1 MTTEQQYIASLDIE
15 ASYNLAKQM
24 EDYRTNPVLG
34 YRPAGSKAEF
44 ETGEMLKSYMED
56 LGLSNVRKDE
66 IKVDGWE
73 FEKAVLAYADA
84 AGERQEVQ
92 LGAYQ
97 TDFVTKGAE
106 TFQVVYV
113 GKGGEKD
120 YADKDVAGKIV
131 LAEINQRDEW
141 WINFPVYQA
150 HEKGA
155 KALIA
160 VQVGGYGQV
169 DEKALNAQDIAGPP
183 EAAAFSMS
191 FEDSEKLKACLD
203 EKGEIT
209 VTLDASSRVMRD
221 VSTYNI
227 LGEIPGKCSDRMIL
241 LSAHYDSYFS
251 GFQDDNTAVALMFG
265 IAKSLLESGYQPN
278 NTIVFCAM
286 AAEEWGVIDSD
297 FDWSAGAYEQ
307 IFTAHPEW
315 VGKTLAF
322 INFELPAY
330 EFDTYTTTY
339 SAPEMFAM
347 LDYFANDYAYSPEPE
362 GCFADGVLTEGYQTY
377 TYSDDFSYYA
387 AGVPSTVN
395 GFLLQKDMETV
406 FPFYIDY
413 YHTQYDTP
421 DTYNEAVMRFNIAYY
436 GALAMYID
444 QMPAADLD
452 FTAQTARL
460 TAAMDKDVMAQ
471 AGADVEAYQAALAE
485 LDEAATAMR
494 AKVVEVNRAYE
505 AAREAGDEAA
515 MAQLRETGR
524 TLTSRNLEAF
534 RYAQKHLLG
543 LMYERPIVPHEAPQ
557 ETITLCEAIIDC
569 LKDGDPATAVD
580 EYAWTVNNV
589 LEWYAMYFSPEVIT
603 VQDDMNWGADNQ
615 DNLYWGTDINFDKA
629 DVDAATRSLYVRYDD
644 KGGDFTEE
652 IAIYEKAIETEK
664 AKLAAKVQAEA
675 EAMAGLAELLK

>member
-24 EDYRTNPVLG
+24 EAYRTNPVLG

-44 ETGEMLKSYMED
+44 ETGEMLNSYMED

-120 YADKDVAGKIV
+120 YADKDVTGKIV

-160 VQVGGYGQV
+160 VQIGGYGQV

-227 LGEIPGKCSDRMIL
+227 LGEIPGRRSDRMIL

-251 GFQDDNTAVALMFG
+251 GFQDDNTAVAMMLG
-265 IAKSLLESGYQPN
+265 IARAFIKMGYQPE
-278 NTIVFCAM
+278 NTWVFCAM
-286 AAEEWGVIDSD
+286 AAEEWGIADSKY
-297 FDWSAGAYEQ
+297 DWSTGAYAEV
-307 IFTAHPEW
+307 FNVHPEW
-315 VGKTLAF
+315 AGKVIGDF
-322 INFELPAY
+322 NFELPALSNGNLDGIRCTY
-330 EFDTYTTTY
+330 EYKDFFEDTLKTLPALSPAYPEGVLV
-339 SAPEMFAM
+339 SAPIE
-347 LDYFANDYAYSPEPE
+347 
-362 GCFADGVLTEGYQTY
+362 TW
-377 TYSDDFSYYA
+377 SDDFSVA
-387 AGVPSTVN
+387 ISGIPSMVNEFSAGSFMT
-395 GFLLQKDMETV
+395 TH
-406 FPFYIDY
+406 
-413 YHTQYDTP
+413 YHSQYDS
-421 DTYNEAVMRFNIAYY
+421 DAYYNEAAYRFHHELYGLLLMHLDRQSVAPLNFAEVFEQASASLDVLMCQKSGSRVTALLNLLGQTEEVAEEVYDRIYDINEAGVDSEQCREAENI
-436 GALAMYID
+436 LLKVFKM
-444 QMPAADLD
+444 
-452 FTAQTARL
+452 AQDKYVRL
-460 TAAMDKDVMAQ
+460 TWEDAVVFPQEAAQNNLRYLKKAIRALKRKIPDAEAAFEALYEIDNNAYAFQFSKQVYERFTDYVLDQNSDRLQWGRGRIVHHENLYDLVAQLMDKYHQ
-471 AGADVEAYQAALAE
+471 GATDFANEIAELEKVAKRQKAYLRDDIEYMLQSTEKMLLLLQAA
-485 LDEAATAMR
+485 
-494 AKVVEVNRAYE
+494 N
-505 AAREAGDEAA
+505 
-515 MAQLRETGR
+515 
-524 TLTSRNLEAF
+524 
-534 RYAQKHLLG
+534 
-543 LMYERPIVPHEAPQ
+543 ERLKNIQ
-557 ETITLCEAIIDC
+557 E
-569 LKDGDPATAVD
+569 K
-580 EYAWTVNNV
+580 N
-589 LEWYAMYFSPEVIT
+589 
-603 VQDDMNWGADNQ
+603 
-615 DNLYWGTDINFDKA
+615 
-629 DVDAATRSLYVRYDD
+629 
-644 KGGDFTEE
+644 
-652 IAIYEKAIETEK
+652 
-664 AKLAAKVQAEA
+664 
-675 EAMAGLAELLK
+675 

>member
-24 EDYRTNPVLG
+24 EAYRTNPVLG

-97 TDFVTKGAE
+97 TDFVTKGPE

-120 YADKDVAGKIV
+120 YADKDVTGKIV

-160 VQVGGYGQV
+160 VQIGGYGQV

-227 LGEIPGKCSDRMIL
+227 LGEIPGRRSDRMIL

-251 GFQDDNTAVALMFG
+251 GFQDDNTAVAMMLG
-265 IAKSLLESGYQPN
+265 IARAFIKMGYQPE
-278 NTIVFCAM
+278 NTWVFCAM
-286 AAEEWGVIDSD
+286 AAEEWGIADSKY
-297 FDWSAGAYEQ
+297 DWSTGAYAEV
-307 IFTAHPEW
+307 FNVHPEW
-315 VGKTLAF
+315 AGKVIGDF
-322 INFELPAY
+322 NFELPALSNGNLDGIRCTY
-330 EFDTYTTTY
+330 EYKDFFEDTLKALPALSPAYPEGVLV
-339 SAPEMFAM
+339 SAPIE
-347 LDYFANDYAYSPEPE
+347 
-362 GCFADGVLTEGYQTY
+362 TW
-377 TYSDDFSYYA
+377 SDDFSVA
-387 AGVPSTVN
+387 ISGIPSMVNEFSAGSFMT
-395 GFLLQKDMETV
+395 TH
-406 FPFYIDY
+406 
-413 YHTQYDTP
+413 YHSQYDS
-421 DTYNEAVMRFNIAYY
+421 DAYYNEAAYRFHHELYGLLLMHLDSQSVAPLNFAEVFEQASASLDVLMCQKSGSRVTALLNLLGQTEEVAEEVYDRIYDINEAGVDSEQCREAENI
-436 GALAMYID
+436 LLKVFKM
-444 QMPAADLD
+444 
-452 FTAQTARL
+452 AQDKYVRL
-460 TAAMDKDVMAQ
+460 TWEDAVVFPQEAAQNNLRYLKKAIRALKRKTPDAEAAFEALYEIDNNAYAFQFSKRVYERFTDYVLDQNSDRLQWGRGRIVHHENLYDLVAQLMDKYHQ
-471 AGADVEAYQAALAE
+471 GATDFSDEIVELEKVAKRQKAY
-485 LDEAATAMR
+485 
-494 AKVVEVNRAYE
+494 
-505 AAREAGDEAA
+505 
-515 MAQLRETGR
+515 LRDD
-524 TLTSRNLEAF
+524 
-534 RYAQKHLLG
+534 
-543 LMYERPIVPHEAPQ
+543 I
-557 ETITLCEAIIDC
+557 
-569 LKDGDPATAVD
+569 
-580 EYAWTVNNV
+580 EYM
-589 LEWYAMYFSPEVIT
+589 LQS
-603 VQDDMNWGADNQ
+603 
-615 DNLYWGTDINFDKA
+615 
-629 DVDAATRSLYVRYDD
+629 
-644 KGGDFTEE
+644 
-652 IAIYEKAIETEK
+652 TEK
-664 AKLAAKVQAEA
+664 
-675 EAMAGLAELLK
+675 MLLLLQVANERLKNIQEKN

>member
-24 EDYRTNPVLG
+24 EAYRTNPVLG

-120 YADKDVAGKIV
+120 YADKDVTGKIV

-160 VQVGGYGQV
+160 VQIGGYGQV

-227 LGEIPGKCSDRMIL
+227 LGEIPGRRSDRMIL

-251 GFQDDNTAVALMFG
+251 GFQDDNTAVAMMLG
-265 IAKSLLESGYQPN
+265 IARAFIKMGYQPE
-278 NTIVFCAM
+278 NTWVFCAM
-286 AAEEWGVIDSD
+286 AAEEWGIADSKY
-297 FDWSAGAYEQ
+297 DWSTGAYAEV
-307 IFTAHPEW
+307 FNVHPEW
-315 VGKTLAF
+315 AGKVIGDF
-322 INFELPAY
+322 NFELPALSNGNLDGIRCTY
-330 EFDTYTTTY
+330 EYKDFFEDTLKTLPALSPAYPEGVLV
-339 SAPEMFAM
+339 SAPIE
-347 LDYFANDYAYSPEPE
+347 
-362 GCFADGVLTEGYQTY
+362 TW
-377 TYSDDFSYYA
+377 SDDFSVA
-387 AGVPSTVN
+387 ISGIPSMVNEFSAGSFMT
-395 GFLLQKDMETV
+395 TH
-406 FPFYIDY
+406 
-413 YHTQYDTP
+413 YHSQYDS
-421 DTYNEAVMRFNIAYY
+421 DAYYNEAAYRFHHELYGLLLMHLDSQSVAPLNFAEVFEQASASLDVLMCQKSGSRVTALLNLLGQTEEVAEEVYDRIYDINEAGVDSEQCREAENI
-436 GALAMYID
+436 LLKVFKM
-444 QMPAADLD
+444 
-452 FTAQTARL
+452 AQDKYVRL
-460 TAAMDKDVMAQ
+460 TWEDAVVFPQEAAQNNLQYLKKAIRALKRKIPDAEAAFEALYEIDNNAYAFQFSKRVYERFTDYVLDQNSDRLQWGRGRIVHHENLYDLVAQLMDKYHQ
-471 AGADVEAYQAALAE
+471 GATDFSDEIVELEKVAKRQKAYLRDDIEYMLQSTEKMLLLLQAA
-485 LDEAATAMR
+485 
-494 AKVVEVNRAYE
+494 N
-505 AAREAGDEAA
+505 
-515 MAQLRETGR
+515 
-524 TLTSRNLEAF
+524 
-534 RYAQKHLLG
+534 
-543 LMYERPIVPHEAPQ
+543 ERLKNIQ
-557 ETITLCEAIIDC
+557 E
-569 LKDGDPATAVD
+569 K
-580 EYAWTVNNV
+580 N
-589 LEWYAMYFSPEVIT
+589 
-603 VQDDMNWGADNQ
+603 
-615 DNLYWGTDINFDKA
+615 
-629 DVDAATRSLYVRYDD
+629 
-644 KGGDFTEE
+644 
-652 IAIYEKAIETEK
+652 
-664 AKLAAKVQAEA
+664 
-675 EAMAGLAELLK
+675 

>member
-24 EDYRTNPVLG
+24 EAYRTNPVLG

-44 ETGEMLKSYMED
+44 ETGELLKSYMED

-120 YADKDVAGKIV
+120 YADKDVTGKIV

-160 VQVGGYGQV
+160 VQIGGYGQV

-227 LGEIPGKCSDRMIL
+227 LGEIPGRRSDRMIL

-251 GFQDDNTAVALMFG
+251 GFQDDNTAVAMMLG
-265 IAKSLLESGYQPN
+265 IARAFIKMGYQPE
-278 NTIVFCAM
+278 NTWVFCAM
-286 AAEEWGVIDSD
+286 AAEEWGIADSKY
-297 FDWSAGAYEQ
+297 DWSTGAYAEV
-307 IFTAHPEW
+307 FNVHPEW
-315 VGKTLAF
+315 AGKVIGDF
-322 INFELPAY
+322 NFELPALSNGNLDGIRCTY
-330 EFDTYTTTY
+330 EYKDFFEDTLKTLPALSPAYPEGVLV
-339 SAPEMFAM
+339 SAPIE
-347 LDYFANDYAYSPEPE
+347 
-362 GCFADGVLTEGYQTY
+362 TW
-377 TYSDDFSYYA
+377 SDDFSVA
-387 AGVPSTVN
+387 ISGIPSMVNEFSAGSFMT
-395 GFLLQKDMETV
+395 TH
-406 FPFYIDY
+406 
-413 YHTQYDTP
+413 YHSQYDS
-421 DTYNEAVMRFNIAYY
+421 DAYYNEAAYRFHHELYGLLLMHLDRQSVAPLNFAEVFEQASASLDVLMCQKSGSRVTALLNLLGQTEEVAEEVYDRIYDINEAGVDSEQCREAENI
-436 GALAMYID
+436 LLKVFKM
-444 QMPAADLD
+444 
-452 FTAQTARL
+452 AQDKYVRL
-460 TAAMDKDVMAQ
+460 TWEDAVVFPQEAAQNNLRYLKKAIRALKRKIPDAEAAFEALYEIDNNAYAFQFSKQVYERFTDYVLDQNSDRLQWGRGRIVHHENLYDLVAQLMDKYHQ
-471 AGADVEAYQAALAE
+471 GATDFANEIAELEKVAKRQKAYLRDDIEYMLQSTEKMLLLLQAA
-485 LDEAATAMR
+485 
-494 AKVVEVNRAYE
+494 N
-505 AAREAGDEAA
+505 
-515 MAQLRETGR
+515 
-524 TLTSRNLEAF
+524 
-534 RYAQKHLLG
+534 
-543 LMYERPIVPHEAPQ
+543 ERLKNIQ
-557 ETITLCEAIIDC
+557 E
-569 LKDGDPATAVD
+569 K
-580 EYAWTVNNV
+580 N
-589 LEWYAMYFSPEVIT
+589 
-603 VQDDMNWGADNQ
+603 
-615 DNLYWGTDINFDKA
+615 
-629 DVDAATRSLYVRYDD
+629 
-644 KGGDFTEE
+644 
-652 IAIYEKAIETEK
+652 
-664 AKLAAKVQAEA
+664 
-675 EAMAGLAELLK
+675 

>member
-24 EDYRTNPVLG
+24 EAYRTNPVLG

-120 YADKDVAGKIV
+120 YADKDVTGKIV

-160 VQVGGYGQV
+160 VQIGGYGQV

-227 LGEIPGKCSDRMIL
+227 LGEIPGRRSDRMIL

-251 GFQDDNTAVALMFG
+251 GFQDDNTAVAMMLG
-265 IAKSLLESGYQPN
+265 IARAFIKMGYQPE
-278 NTIVFCAM
+278 NTWVFCAM
-286 AAEEWGVIDSD
+286 AAEEWGIADSKY
-297 FDWSAGAYEQ
+297 DWSTGAYAEV
-307 IFTAHPEW
+307 FNVHPEW
-315 VGKTLAF
+315 AGKVIGDF
-322 INFELPAY
+322 NFELPALSNGNLDGIRCTY
-330 EFDTYTTTY
+330 EYKDFFEDTLKTLPALSPAYPEGVLV
-339 SAPEMFAM
+339 SAPIE
-347 LDYFANDYAYSPEPE
+347 
-362 GCFADGVLTEGYQTY
+362 TW
-377 TYSDDFSYYA
+377 SDDFSVA
-387 AGVPSTVN
+387 ISGIPSMVNEFSAGSFMT
-395 GFLLQKDMETV
+395 TH
-406 FPFYIDY
+406 
-413 YHTQYDTP
+413 YHSQYDS
-421 DTYNEAVMRFNIAYY
+421 DEYYNEAAYRFHHELYGLLLMHLDSQSVAPLNFAEVFEQASASLDVLMCQKSGSRVTALLNLLGQTEEVAEEVYDRIYDINEAGVDSEQCREAENI
-436 GALAMYID
+436 LLKVFKM
-444 QMPAADLD
+444 
-452 FTAQTARL
+452 AQDKYVRL
-460 TAAMDKDVMAQ
+460 TWEDAVVFPQEAAQNNLRYLKKAIRALKRKIPDAEAAFEALYEIDNNAYAFQFSKQVYERFTDYVLDQNSDRLQWGRGRIVHHENLYDLVAQLMDKYHQ
-471 AGADVEAYQAALAE
+471 GATDFANEIAELEKVAKRQKAYLRDDIEYMLQSTEKMLLLLQAA
-485 LDEAATAMR
+485 
-494 AKVVEVNRAYE
+494 N
-505 AAREAGDEAA
+505 
-515 MAQLRETGR
+515 
-524 TLTSRNLEAF
+524 
-534 RYAQKHLLG
+534 
-543 LMYERPIVPHEAPQ
+543 ERLKNIQ
-557 ETITLCEAIIDC
+557 E
-569 LKDGDPATAVD
+569 K
-580 EYAWTVNNV
+580 N
-589 LEWYAMYFSPEVIT
+589 
-603 VQDDMNWGADNQ
+603 
-615 DNLYWGTDINFDKA
+615 
-629 DVDAATRSLYVRYDD
+629 
-644 KGGDFTEE
+644 
-652 IAIYEKAIETEK
+652 
-664 AKLAAKVQAEA
+664 
-675 EAMAGLAELLK
+675 

>member
-24 EDYRTNPVLG
+24 EAYRTNPVLG

-44 ETGEMLKSYMED
+44 ETGEMLKSYMEE

-120 YADKDVAGKIV
+120 YADKDVTGKIV

-160 VQVGGYGQV
+160 VQIGGYGQV

-227 LGEIPGKCSDRMIL
+227 LGEIPGRRSDRMIL

-251 GFQDDNTAVALMFG
+251 GFQDDNTAVAMMLG
-265 IAKSLLESGYQPN
+265 IARAFIKMGYQPE
-278 NTIVFCAM
+278 NTWVFCAM
-286 AAEEWGVIDSD
+286 AAEEWGIADSKY
-297 FDWSAGAYEQ
+297 DWSTGAYAEV
-307 IFTAHPEW
+307 FNVHPEW
-315 VGKTLAF
+315 AGKVIGDF
-322 INFELPAY
+322 NFELPALSNGNLDGIRCTY
-330 EFDTYTTTY
+330 EYKDFFEDTLKTLPALSPAYPEGVLV
-339 SAPEMFAM
+339 SAPIE
-347 LDYFANDYAYSPEPE
+347 
-362 GCFADGVLTEGYQTY
+362 TW
-377 TYSDDFSYYA
+377 SDDFSVA
-387 AGVPSTVN
+387 ISGIPSMVNEFSAGSFMT
-395 GFLLQKDMETV
+395 TH
-406 FPFYIDY
+406 
-413 YHTQYDTP
+413 YHSQYDS
-421 DTYNEAVMRFNIAYY
+421 DAYYNEAAYRFHHELYGLLLMHLDRQSVAPLNFAEVFEQASASLDVLMCQKSGSRVTALLNLLGQTEEVAEEVYDRIYDINEAGVDSEQCREAENI
-436 GALAMYID
+436 LLKVFKM
-444 QMPAADLD
+444 
-452 FTAQTARL
+452 AQDKYVRL
-460 TAAMDKDVMAQ
+460 TWEDAVVFPQEAAQNNLRYLKKAIRALKRKIPDAEAAFEALYEIDNNAYAFQFSKQVYERFTDYVLDQNSDRLQWGRGRIVHHENLYDLVAQLMDKYHQ
-471 AGADVEAYQAALAE
+471 GATDFANEIAELEKVAKRQKAYLRDDIEYMLQSTEKMLLLLQAA
-485 LDEAATAMR
+485 
-494 AKVVEVNRAYE
+494 N
-505 AAREAGDEAA
+505 
-515 MAQLRETGR
+515 
-524 TLTSRNLEAF
+524 
-534 RYAQKHLLG
+534 
-543 LMYERPIVPHEAPQ
+543 ERLKNIQ
-557 ETITLCEAIIDC
+557 E
-569 LKDGDPATAVD
+569 K
-580 EYAWTVNNV
+580 N
-589 LEWYAMYFSPEVIT
+589 
-603 VQDDMNWGADNQ
+603 
-615 DNLYWGTDINFDKA
+615 
-629 DVDAATRSLYVRYDD
+629 
-644 KGGDFTEE
+644 
-652 IAIYEKAIETEK
+652 
-664 AKLAAKVQAEA
+664 
-675 EAMAGLAELLK
+675 

>member
-24 EDYRTNPVLG
+24 EAYRTNPVLG

-120 YADKDVAGKIV
+120 YADKDVTGKIV

-160 VQVGGYGQV
+160 VQIGGYGQV
-169 DEKALNAQDIAGPP
+169 DEKALNAQDIVGPP

-191 FEDSEKLKACLD
+191 FEDSEKLKTCLD

-227 LGEIPGKCSDRMIL
+227 LGEIPGRRSDRMIL

-251 GFQDDNTAVALMFG
+251 GFQDDNTAVAMMLG
-265 IAKSLLESGYQPN
+265 IARAFIKMGYQPE
-278 NTIVFCAM
+278 NTWVFCAM
-286 AAEEWGVIDSD
+286 AAEEWGIADSKY
-297 FDWSAGAYEQ
+297 DWSTGAYAEV
-307 IFTAHPEW
+307 FNVHPEW
-315 VGKTLAF
+315 AGKVIGDF
-322 INFELPAY
+322 NFELPALSNGNLDGIRCTY
-330 EFDTYTTTY
+330 EYKDFFEDTLKTLPALSPAYPEGVLV
-339 SAPEMFAM
+339 SAPIE
-347 LDYFANDYAYSPEPE
+347 
-362 GCFADGVLTEGYQTY
+362 TW
-377 TYSDDFSYYA
+377 SDDFSVA
-387 AGVPSTVN
+387 ISGIPSMVNEFSAGSFMT
-395 GFLLQKDMETV
+395 TH
-406 FPFYIDY
+406 
-413 YHTQYDTP
+413 YHSQYDS
-421 DTYNEAVMRFNIAYY
+421 DAYYNEAAYRFHHELYGLLLMHLDSQSVAPLNFAEVFEQASASLDVLMCQKSGSRVTALLNLLGQTEEVAEEVYDRIYDINEAGVDSEQCREAENI
-436 GALAMYID
+436 LLKIFKM
-444 QMPAADLD
+444 
-452 FTAQTARL
+452 AQDKYVRL
-460 TAAMDKDVMAQ
+460 TWEDAVVFPQEAAQNNLRYLKKAIRALKRKTPDAEAAFEALYEIDNNAYAFQFSKQVYERFTDYVLDQNSDRLQWGRGRIVHHENLYDLVAQLMDKYHQ
-471 AGADVEAYQAALAE
+471 GATDFANEIAELEKVAKRQKAYLRDDIEYMLQSTEKMLLLLQAA
-485 LDEAATAMR
+485 
-494 AKVVEVNRAYE
+494 N
-505 AAREAGDEAA
+505 
-515 MAQLRETGR
+515 
-524 TLTSRNLEAF
+524 
-534 RYAQKHLLG
+534 
-543 LMYERPIVPHEAPQ
+543 ERLKNIQ
-557 ETITLCEAIIDC
+557 E
-569 LKDGDPATAVD
+569 K
-580 EYAWTVNNV
+580 N
-589 LEWYAMYFSPEVIT
+589 
-603 VQDDMNWGADNQ
+603 
-615 DNLYWGTDINFDKA
+615 
-629 DVDAATRSLYVRYDD
+629 
-644 KGGDFTEE
+644 
-652 IAIYEKAIETEK
+652 
-664 AKLAAKVQAEA
+664 
-675 EAMAGLAELLK
+675 

>member
-1 MTTEQQYIASLDIE
+1 MTTEQQYIASLDIK

-24 EDYRTNPVLG
+24 EAYRTNPVLG

-120 YADKDVAGKIV
+120 YADKDVTGKIV

-160 VQVGGYGQV
+160 VQIGGYGQV

-191 FEDSEKLKACLD
+191 LEDSEKLKACLD

-227 LGEIPGKCSDRMIL
+227 LGEIQGRRSDRMIL

-251 GFQDDNTAVALMFG
+251 GFQDDNTAVAMMLG
-265 IAKSLLESGYQPN
+265 IARAFIKMGYQPE
-278 NTIVFCAM
+278 NTWVFCAM
-286 AAEEWGVIDSD
+286 AAEEWGIADSKY
-297 FDWSAGAYEQ
+297 DWSTGAYAEV
-307 IFTAHPEW
+307 FNVHPEW
-315 VGKTLAF
+315 ASKVIGDF
-322 INFELPAY
+322 NFELPALSNGNLDGIRCTY
-330 EFDTYTTTY
+330 EYKDFFEDTLKTLPALSPAYPEGVLV
-339 SAPEMFAM
+339 SAPIE
-347 LDYFANDYAYSPEPE
+347 
-362 GCFADGVLTEGYQTY
+362 TW
-377 TYSDDFSYYA
+377 SDDFSVA
-387 AGVPSTVN
+387 ISGIPSMVNEFSAGSFMT
-395 GFLLQKDMETV
+395 TH
-406 FPFYIDY
+406 
-413 YHTQYDTP
+413 YHSQYDS
-421 DTYNEAVMRFNIAYY
+421 DAYYNEAAYRFHHELYGLLLMHLDRQSVAPLNFAEVFEQASASLDVLMCQKSGSRVTALLNLLGQTEEVAEEVYDRIYDINEAGVDSEQCREAENI
-436 GALAMYID
+436 LLKVFKM
-444 QMPAADLD
+444 
-452 FTAQTARL
+452 AQDKYVRL
-460 TAAMDKDVMAQ
+460 TWEDAVVFPQEAAQNNLRYLKKAIRALKRKTPDAEAAFEALYEIDNNAYAFQFSKQVYERFTDYVLNQNSDRLQWGRGRIVHHENLYDLVAQLMDKYHQ
-471 AGADVEAYQAALAE
+471 GATDFSDEIVELEKVAKRQKAYLRDDIEYMLQSTEKMLLLLQAA
-485 LDEAATAMR
+485 
-494 AKVVEVNRAYE
+494 N
-505 AAREAGDEAA
+505 
-515 MAQLRETGR
+515 
-524 TLTSRNLEAF
+524 
-534 RYAQKHLLG
+534 
-543 LMYERPIVPHEAPQ
+543 ERLKNIQ
-557 ETITLCEAIIDC
+557 E
-569 LKDGDPATAVD
+569 K
-580 EYAWTVNNV
+580 N
-589 LEWYAMYFSPEVIT
+589 
-603 VQDDMNWGADNQ
+603 
-615 DNLYWGTDINFDKA
+615 
-629 DVDAATRSLYVRYDD
+629 
-644 KGGDFTEE
+644 
-652 IAIYEKAIETEK
+652 
-664 AKLAAKVQAEA
+664 
-675 EAMAGLAELLK
+675 

>member
-24 EDYRTNPVLG
+24 EAYRTNPVLG

-120 YADKDVAGKIV
+120 YADKDVTGKIV

-160 VQVGGYGQV
+160 VQIGGYGQV

-227 LGEIPGKCSDRMIL
+227 LGEIPGRRSDRMIL

-251 GFQDDNTAVALMFG
+251 GFQDDNTAVAMMLG
-265 IAKSLLESGYQPN
+265 IARAFIKMGYQPE
-278 NTIVFCAM
+278 NTWVFCAM
-286 AAEEWGVIDSD
+286 AAEEWGIADSKY
-297 FDWSAGAYEQ
+297 DWSTGAYAEV
-307 IFTAHPEW
+307 FNVHPEW
-315 VGKTLAF
+315 AGKVIGDF
-322 INFELPAY
+322 NFELPALSNGNLDGIRCTY
-330 EFDTYTTTY
+330 EYKDFFEDTLKTLPALSPAYPEGVLV
-339 SAPEMFAM
+339 SAPIE
-347 LDYFANDYAYSPEPE
+347 
-362 GCFADGVLTEGYQTY
+362 TW
-377 TYSDDFSYYA
+377 SDDFSVA
-387 AGVPSTVN
+387 ISGIPSMVNEFSAGSFMT
-395 GFLLQKDMETV
+395 TH
-406 FPFYIDY
+406 
-413 YHTQYDTP
+413 YHSQYDS
-421 DTYNEAVMRFNIAYY
+421 DAYYNEAAYRFHHELYGLLLMHLDSQSVAPLNFAEVFEQASASLDVLMCQKSGSRVTALLNLLGQTEEVAEEVYDRIYDINEAGVDSEQCREAENI
-436 GALAMYID
+436 LLKVFKM
-444 QMPAADLD
+444 
-452 FTAQTARL
+452 AQDKYVRL
-460 TAAMDKDVMAQ
+460 TWEDAVVFPQEVAQNNLRYLKKAIRALKRKIPDAEAAFEALYEIDNNAYAFQFSKQVYERFTDYVLDQNSDRLQWGRGRIVHHENLYDLVAQLMDKYHQ
-471 AGADVEAYQAALAE
+471 GATDFANEIAELEKVAKRQKAYLRDDIEYMLQSTEKMLLLLQAA
-485 LDEAATAMR
+485 
-494 AKVVEVNRAYE
+494 N
-505 AAREAGDEAA
+505 
-515 MAQLRETGR
+515 
-524 TLTSRNLEAF
+524 
-534 RYAQKHLLG
+534 
-543 LMYERPIVPHEAPQ
+543 ERLKNIQ
-557 ETITLCEAIIDC
+557 E
-569 LKDGDPATAVD
+569 K
-580 EYAWTVNNV
+580 N
-589 LEWYAMYFSPEVIT
+589 
-603 VQDDMNWGADNQ
+603 
-615 DNLYWGTDINFDKA
+615 
-629 DVDAATRSLYVRYDD
+629 
-644 KGGDFTEE
+644 
-652 IAIYEKAIETEK
+652 
-664 AKLAAKVQAEA
+664 
-675 EAMAGLAELLK
+675 

>member
-24 EDYRTNPVLG
+24 EAYRTNPVLG

-120 YADKDVAGKIV
+120 YADKDVTGKIV

-160 VQVGGYGQV
+160 VQIGGYGQV

-191 FEDSEKLKACLD
+191 FEDSEKLKTCLD

-227 LGEIPGKCSDRMIL
+227 LGEIPGRRSDRMIL

-251 GFQDDNTAVALMFG
+251 GFQDDNTAVAMMLG
-265 IAKSLLESGYQPN
+265 IARAFIKMGYQPE
-278 NTIVFCAM
+278 NTWVFCAM
-286 AAEEWGVIDSD
+286 AAEEWGIADSKY
-297 FDWSAGAYEQ
+297 DWSTGAYAEV
-307 IFTAHPEW
+307 FNVHPEW
-315 VGKTLAF
+315 AGKVIGDF
-322 INFELPAY
+322 NFELPALSNGNLDGIRCTY
-330 EFDTYTTTY
+330 EYKDFFEDTLKTLPALSPAYPEGVLV
-339 SAPEMFAM
+339 SAPIE
-347 LDYFANDYAYSPEPE
+347 
-362 GCFADGVLTEGYQTY
+362 TW
-377 TYSDDFSYYA
+377 SDDFSVA
-387 AGVPSTVN
+387 ISGIPSMVNEFSAGSFMT
-395 GFLLQKDMETV
+395 TH
-406 FPFYIDY
+406 
-413 YHTQYDTP
+413 YHSQYDS
-421 DTYNEAVMRFNIAYY
+421 DAYYNEAAYRFHHELYGLLLIHLDRQSVAPLNFAEVFEQASASLDVLMCQKSGSRVTALLNLLGQTEEVAEEVYDRIYDINEAGVDSEQCREAENI
-436 GALAMYID
+436 LLKIFKM
-444 QMPAADLD
+444 
-452 FTAQTARL
+452 AQDKYVRL
-460 TAAMDKDVMAQ
+460 TWEDAVVFPQEAAQNNLRYLKKAIRALKRKTPDAEAAFEALYEIDNNAYAFQFSKQVYERFTDYVLDQNSDRLQWGRGRIVHHENLYDLVAQLMDKYHQ
-471 AGADVEAYQAALAE
+471 GATDFANEIAELEKVAKRQKAFLRDDIEYMLQSTEKMLLLLQAA
-485 LDEAATAMR
+485 
-494 AKVVEVNRAYE
+494 N
-505 AAREAGDEAA
+505 
-515 MAQLRETGR
+515 
-524 TLTSRNLEAF
+524 
-534 RYAQKHLLG
+534 
-543 LMYERPIVPHEAPQ
+543 ERLKNIQ
-557 ETITLCEAIIDC
+557 E
-569 LKDGDPATAVD
+569 K
-580 EYAWTVNNV
+580 N
-589 LEWYAMYFSPEVIT
+589 
-603 VQDDMNWGADNQ
+603 
-615 DNLYWGTDINFDKA
+615 
-629 DVDAATRSLYVRYDD
+629 
-644 KGGDFTEE
+644 
-652 IAIYEKAIETEK
+652 
-664 AKLAAKVQAEA
+664 
-675 EAMAGLAELLK
+675 

>member
-24 EDYRTNPVLG
+24 EAYRTNPVLG

-120 YADKDVAGKIV
+120 YADKDVTGKIV

-160 VQVGGYGQV
+160 VQIGGYGQV

-227 LGEIPGKCSDRMIL
+227 LGEIPGRRSDRMIL

-251 GFQDDNTAVALMFG
+251 GFQDDNTAVAMMLG
-265 IAKSLLESGYQPN
+265 IARAFIKMGYQPE
-278 NTIVFCAM
+278 NTWVFCAM
-286 AAEEWGVIDSD
+286 AAEEWGIADSKY
-297 FDWSAGAYEQ
+297 DWSTGAYAEV
-307 IFTAHPEW
+307 FNVHPEW
-315 VGKTLAF
+315 AGKVIGDF
-322 INFELPAY
+322 NFELPALSNGNLDGIRCTY
-330 EFDTYTTTY
+330 EYKDFFEDTLKTLPALSPAYPEGVLV
-339 SAPEMFAM
+339 SAPIE
-347 LDYFANDYAYSPEPE
+347 
-362 GCFADGVLTEGYQTY
+362 TW
-377 TYSDDFSYYA
+377 SDDFSVA
-387 AGVPSTVN
+387 ISGIPSMVNEFSAGSFMT
-395 GFLLQKDMETV
+395 TH
-406 FPFYIDY
+406 
-413 YHTQYDTP
+413 YHSQYDS
-421 DTYNEAVMRFNIAYY
+421 DAYYNEAAYRFHHELYGLLLMHLDRQSVVPLNFAEVFEQASASLDVLMCQKSGSRVTALLNLLGQTEEVAEEVYDRIYDINEAGVDSEQCREAENI
-436 GALAMYID
+436 LLKVFKM
-444 QMPAADLD
+444 
-452 FTAQTARL
+452 AQDKYVRL
-460 TAAMDKDVMAQ
+460 TWEDAVVFPQEAAQNNLRYLKKAIRALKRKIPDAEAAFEALYEIDNNAYAFQFSKQVYERFTDYVLDQNSDRLQWGRGRIVHHENLYDLVAQLMDKYHQ
-471 AGADVEAYQAALAE
+471 GATDFANEIAELEKVAKRQKAYLRDDIEYMLQSTEKMLLLLQAA
-485 LDEAATAMR
+485 
-494 AKVVEVNRAYE
+494 N
-505 AAREAGDEAA
+505 
-515 MAQLRETGR
+515 
-524 TLTSRNLEAF
+524 
-534 RYAQKHLLG
+534 
-543 LMYERPIVPHEAPQ
+543 ERLKNIQ
-557 ETITLCEAIIDC
+557 E
-569 LKDGDPATAVD
+569 K
-580 EYAWTVNNV
+580 N
-589 LEWYAMYFSPEVIT
+589 
-603 VQDDMNWGADNQ
+603 
-615 DNLYWGTDINFDKA
+615 
-629 DVDAATRSLYVRYDD
+629 
-644 KGGDFTEE
+644 
-652 IAIYEKAIETEK
+652 
-664 AKLAAKVQAEA
+664 
-675 EAMAGLAELLK
+675 

>member
-24 EDYRTNPVLG
+24 EAYRTNPVLG

-120 YADKDVAGKIV
+120 YADKDVTGKIV

-160 VQVGGYGQV
+160 VQIGGYGQV

-227 LGEIPGKCSDRMIL
+227 LGEIPGRRSDRMIL

-251 GFQDDNTAVALMFG
+251 GFQDDNTAVAMMLG
-265 IAKSLLESGYQPN
+265 IARAFIKMGYQPE
-278 NTIVFCAM
+278 NTWVFCAM
-286 AAEEWGVIDSD
+286 AAEEWGIADSKY
-297 FDWSAGAYEQ
+297 DWSTGAYAEV
-307 IFTAHPEW
+307 FNVHPEW
-315 VGKTLAF
+315 AGKVIGDF
-322 INFELPAY
+322 NFELPALSNGNLDGIRCTY
-330 EFDTYTTTY
+330 EYKDFFEDTLKALPALSPAYPEGVLV
-339 SAPEMFAM
+339 SAPIE
-347 LDYFANDYAYSPEPE
+347 
-362 GCFADGVLTEGYQTY
+362 TW
-377 TYSDDFSYYA
+377 SDDFSVA
-387 AGVPSTVN
+387 ISGIPSMVNEFSAGSFMT
-395 GFLLQKDMETV
+395 TH
-406 FPFYIDY
+406 
-413 YHTQYDTP
+413 YHSQYDS
-421 DTYNEAVMRFNIAYY
+421 DAYYNEAAYRFHHELYGLLLMHLDRQSVAPLNFAEVFEQASASLDVLMCQKSGSRVTALLNLLGQTEEVAEEVYDRIYDINEAGVDSEQCREAENILLKVFK
-436 GALAMYID
+436 LAQDKYV
-444 QMPAADLD
+444 
-452 FTAQTARL
+452 RL
-460 TAAMDKDVMAQ
+460 TWEDAVVFPQEAAQNNLRYLKKAIRALKRKIPDAEAAFEALYEIDNNAYAFQFSKQVYERFTDYVLDQNSDRLQWGRGRIVHHENLYDLVAQLMDKYHQ
-471 AGADVEAYQAALAE
+471 GATDFSDEIVELEKVAKRQKAYLRDDIEYMLQSTEKMLLLLQAA
-485 LDEAATAMR
+485 
-494 AKVVEVNRAYE
+494 N
-505 AAREAGDEAA
+505 
-515 MAQLRETGR
+515 
-524 TLTSRNLEAF
+524 
-534 RYAQKHLLG
+534 
-543 LMYERPIVPHEAPQ
+543 ERLKNIQ
-557 ETITLCEAIIDC
+557 E
-569 LKDGDPATAVD
+569 K
-580 EYAWTVNNV
+580 N
-589 LEWYAMYFSPEVIT
+589 
-603 VQDDMNWGADNQ
+603 
-615 DNLYWGTDINFDKA
+615 
-629 DVDAATRSLYVRYDD
+629 
-644 KGGDFTEE
+644 
-652 IAIYEKAIETEK
+652 
-664 AKLAAKVQAEA
+664 
-675 EAMAGLAELLK
+675 

>member
-24 EDYRTNPVLG
+24 EAYRTNPVLG

-120 YADKDVAGKIV
+120 YADKDVTGKIV

-160 VQVGGYGQV
+160 VQIGGYGQV

-191 FEDSEKLKACLD
+191 FEDSEKLKTCLD

-227 LGEIPGKCSDRMIL
+227 LGEIPGRRSDRMIL

-251 GFQDDNTAVALMFG
+251 GFQDDNTAVAMMLG
-265 IAKSLLESGYQPN
+265 IARAFIKMGYQPE
-278 NTIVFCAM
+278 NTWVFCAM
-286 AAEEWGVIDSD
+286 AAEEWGIADSKY
-297 FDWSAGAYEQ
+297 DWSTGAYAEV
-307 IFTAHPEW
+307 FNVHPEW
-315 VGKTLAF
+315 AGKVIGDF
-322 INFELPAY
+322 NFELPALSNGNLDGIRCTY
-330 EFDTYTTTY
+330 EYKDFFEDTLKTLPALSPAYPEGVLV
-339 SAPEMFAM
+339 SAPIE
-347 LDYFANDYAYSPEPE
+347 
-362 GCFADGVLTEGYQTY
+362 TW
-377 TYSDDFSYYA
+377 SDDFSVA
-387 AGVPSTVN
+387 ISGIPSMVNEFSAGSFMT
-395 GFLLQKDMETV
+395 TH
-406 FPFYIDY
+406 
-413 YHTQYDTP
+413 YHSQYDS
-421 DTYNEAVMRFNIAYY
+421 DAYYNEAAYRFHHELYGLLLMHLDSQSVAPLNFAEVFEQASASLDVLMCQKSGSRVTALLNLLGQTEEVAEEVYDRIYDINEAGVDSEQCREAENI
-436 GALAMYID
+436 LLKIFKM
-444 QMPAADLD
+444 
-452 FTAQTARL
+452 AQDKYVRL
-460 TAAMDKDVMAQ
+460 TWEDAVVFPQEAAQNNLRYLKKAIRALKRKTPDAEAAFEALYEIDNNAYAFQFSKQVYERFTDYVLDQNSDRLQWGRGRIVHHENLYDLVAQLMDKYHQ
-471 AGADVEAYQAALAE
+471 GATDFANEIAELEKVAKRQKAYLRDDIEYMLQSTEKMLLLLQAA
-485 LDEAATAMR
+485 
-494 AKVVEVNRAYE
+494 N
-505 AAREAGDEAA
+505 
-515 MAQLRETGR
+515 
-524 TLTSRNLEAF
+524 
-534 RYAQKHLLG
+534 
-543 LMYERPIVPHEAPQ
+543 ERLKNIQ
-557 ETITLCEAIIDC
+557 E
-569 LKDGDPATAVD
+569 K
-580 EYAWTVNNV
+580 N
-589 LEWYAMYFSPEVIT
+589 
-603 VQDDMNWGADNQ
+603 
-615 DNLYWGTDINFDKA
+615 
-629 DVDAATRSLYVRYDD
+629 
-644 KGGDFTEE
+644 
-652 IAIYEKAIETEK
+652 
-664 AKLAAKVQAEA
+664 
-675 EAMAGLAELLK
+675 

>member
-24 EDYRTNPVLG
+24 EAYRTNPVLG

-120 YADKDVAGKIV
+120 YADKDVTGKIV

-160 VQVGGYGQV
+160 VQIGGYGQV

-227 LGEIPGKCSDRMIL
+227 LGEIPGRRSDRMIL

-251 GFQDDNTAVALMFG
+251 GFQDDNTAVAMMLG
-265 IAKSLLESGYQPN
+265 IARAFTKMGYQPE
-278 NTIVFCAM
+278 NTWVFCAM
-286 AAEEWGVIDSD
+286 AAEEWGIADSKY
-297 FDWSAGAYEQ
+297 DWSTGAYAEV
-307 IFTAHPEW
+307 FNVHPEW
-315 VGKTLAF
+315 AGKVIGDF
-322 INFELPAY
+322 NFELPALSNGNLDGIRCTY
-330 EFDTYTTTY
+330 EYKDFFEDTLKTLPALSPAYPEGVLV
-339 SAPEMFAM
+339 SAPIE
-347 LDYFANDYAYSPEPE
+347 
-362 GCFADGVLTEGYQTY
+362 TW
-377 TYSDDFSYYA
+377 SDDFSVA
-387 AGVPSTVN
+387 ISGIPSMVNEFSAGSFMT
-395 GFLLQKDMETV
+395 TH
-406 FPFYIDY
+406 
-413 YHTQYDTP
+413 YHSQYDS
-421 DTYNEAVMRFNIAYY
+421 DAYYNEAAYRFHHELYGLLLMHLDRQSVAPLNFAEVFEQASASLDVLMCQKSGSRVTALLNLLGQTEEVAEEVYDRIYDINEAGVDSEQCREAENI
-436 GALAMYID
+436 LLKVFKM
-444 QMPAADLD
+444 
-452 FTAQTARL
+452 AQDKYVRL
-460 TAAMDKDVMAQ
+460 TWEDAVVFPQEAAQNNLRYLKKAIRALKRKIPDAEAAFEALYEIDNNAYAFQFSKQVYERFTDYVLDQNSDRLQWGRGRIVHHENLYDLVAQLMDKYHQ
-471 AGADVEAYQAALAE
+471 GATDFANEIAELEKVAKRQKAYLRDDIEYMLQSTEKMLLLLQAA
-485 LDEAATAMR
+485 
-494 AKVVEVNRAYE
+494 N
-505 AAREAGDEAA
+505 
-515 MAQLRETGR
+515 
-524 TLTSRNLEAF
+524 
-534 RYAQKHLLG
+534 
-543 LMYERPIVPHEAPQ
+543 ERLKNIQ
-557 ETITLCEAIIDC
+557 E
-569 LKDGDPATAVD
+569 K
-580 EYAWTVNNV
+580 N
-589 LEWYAMYFSPEVIT
+589 
-603 VQDDMNWGADNQ
+603 
-615 DNLYWGTDINFDKA
+615 
-629 DVDAATRSLYVRYDD
+629 
-644 KGGDFTEE
+644 
-652 IAIYEKAIETEK
+652 
-664 AKLAAKVQAEA
+664 
-675 EAMAGLAELLK
+675 

>member
-1 MTTEQQYIASLDIE
+1 MTTEQQYIALLDIE

-24 EDYRTNPVLG
+24 EAYRTNPVLG

-120 YADKDVAGKIV
+120 YADKDVTGKIV

-160 VQVGGYGQV
+160 VQIGGYGQV

-191 FEDSEKLKACLD
+191 FEDSEKLKTCLD

-227 LGEIPGKCSDRMIL
+227 LGEIPGRRSDRMIL

-251 GFQDDNTAVALMFG
+251 GFQDDNTAVAMMLG
-265 IAKSLLESGYQPN
+265 IARAFIKMGYQPE
-278 NTIVFCAM
+278 NTWVFCAM
-286 AAEEWGVIDSD
+286 AAEEWGIADSKY
-297 FDWSAGAYEQ
+297 DWSTGAYAEV
-307 IFTAHPEW
+307 FNVHPEW
-315 VGKTLAF
+315 AGKVIGDF
-322 INFELPAY
+322 NFELPALSNGNLDGIRCTY
-330 EFDTYTTTY
+330 EYKDFFEDTLKTLPALSPAYPEGVLV
-339 SAPEMFAM
+339 SAPIE
-347 LDYFANDYAYSPEPE
+347 
-362 GCFADGVLTEGYQTY
+362 TW
-377 TYSDDFSYYA
+377 SDDFSVA
-387 AGVPSTVN
+387 ISGIPSMVNEFSAGSFMT
-395 GFLLQKDMETV
+395 TH
-406 FPFYIDY
+406 
-413 YHTQYDTP
+413 YHSQYDS
-421 DTYNEAVMRFNIAYY
+421 DAYYNEAAYRFHHELYGLLLMHLDSQSVAPLNFAEVFEQASASLDVLMCQKSGSRVTALLNLLGQTEEVAEEVYDRIYDINEAGVDSEQCREAENI
-436 GALAMYID
+436 LLKVFKM
-444 QMPAADLD
+444 
-452 FTAQTARL
+452 AQDKYVRL
-460 TAAMDKDVMAQ
+460 TWEDAVVFPQEAAQNNLRYLKKAIRALKRKIPDAEAAFEALYEIDNNAYAFQFSKQVYERFTDYVLDQNSDRLQWGRGRIVHHENLYDLVAQLMDKYHQ
-471 AGADVEAYQAALAE
+471 GATDFANEIAELEKVAKRQKAYLRDDIEYMLQSTEKMLLLLQAA
-485 LDEAATAMR
+485 
-494 AKVVEVNRAYE
+494 N
-505 AAREAGDEAA
+505 
-515 MAQLRETGR
+515 
-524 TLTSRNLEAF
+524 
-534 RYAQKHLLG
+534 
-543 LMYERPIVPHEAPQ
+543 ERLKNIQ
-557 ETITLCEAIIDC
+557 E
-569 LKDGDPATAVD
+569 K
-580 EYAWTVNNV
+580 N
-589 LEWYAMYFSPEVIT
+589 
-603 VQDDMNWGADNQ
+603 
-615 DNLYWGTDINFDKA
+615 
-629 DVDAATRSLYVRYDD
+629 
-644 KGGDFTEE
+644 
-652 IAIYEKAIETEK
+652 
-664 AKLAAKVQAEA
+664 
-675 EAMAGLAELLK
+675 

>member
-1 MTTEQQYIASLDIE
+1 MTTEQQYIASLDIK

-24 EDYRTNPVLG
+24 EAYRTNPVLG

-97 TDFVTKGAE
+97 TDFVTEGPE

-120 YADKDVAGKIV
+120 YADKDVTGKIV

-160 VQVGGYGQV
+160 VQIGGYGQV

-227 LGEIPGKCSDRMIL
+227 LGEIQGRRSDRMIL

-251 GFQDDNTAVALMFG
+251 GFQDDNTAVAMMLG
-265 IAKSLLESGYQPN
+265 IARAFIKMGYQPE
-278 NTIVFCAM
+278 NTWVFCAM
-286 AAEEWGVIDSD
+286 AAEEWGIADSKY
-297 FDWSAGAYEQ
+297 DWSTGAYAEV
-307 IFTAHPEW
+307 FNVHPEW
-315 VGKTLAF
+315 AGKVIGDF
-322 INFELPAY
+322 NFELPALSNGNLDGIRCTY
-330 EFDTYTTTY
+330 EYKDFFEDTLKTLPALSPAYPEGVLV
-339 SAPEMFAM
+339 SAPIE
-347 LDYFANDYAYSPEPE
+347 
-362 GCFADGVLTEGYQTY
+362 TW
-377 TYSDDFSYYA
+377 SDDFSVA
-387 AGVPSTVN
+387 ISGIPSMVNEFSAGSFMT
-395 GFLLQKDMETV
+395 TH
-406 FPFYIDY
+406 
-413 YHTQYDTP
+413 YHSQYDS
-421 DTYNEAVMRFNIAYY
+421 DAYYNEAAYRFHHELYGLLLMHLDRQSVAPLNFAEVFEQASASLDVLMCQKSGSRVTALLNLLGQTEEVAEEVYDRIYDINEAGVDSEQCREAENILLKVFKMAQDKYVRLTWEDAVVFPQEAAQNNLRYLKKAIRALKRKIPDAEAAFEALYEIDNNAYAFQFSKQVY
-436 GALAMYID
+436 ERFTDYVLDQNSDRLQWGRGRIVHHENLYDLVAQLMDKYHQGAT
-444 QMPAADLD
+444 D
-452 FTAQTARL
+452 FANEIAELEKVAKRQKAYLRDDIEYMLQSTEKMLLLLQTANERL
-460 TAAMDKDVMAQ
+460 K
-471 AGADVEAYQAALAE
+471 
-485 LDEAATAMR
+485 
-494 AKVVEVNRAYE
+494 N
-505 AAREAGDEAA
+505 
-515 MAQLRETGR
+515 
-524 TLTSRNLEAF
+524 
-534 RYAQKHLLG
+534 
-543 LMYERPIVPHEAPQ
+543 IQ
-557 ETITLCEAIIDC
+557 E
-569 LKDGDPATAVD
+569 K
-580 EYAWTVNNV
+580 N
-589 LEWYAMYFSPEVIT
+589 
-603 VQDDMNWGADNQ
+603 
-615 DNLYWGTDINFDKA
+615 
-629 DVDAATRSLYVRYDD
+629 
-644 KGGDFTEE
+644 
-652 IAIYEKAIETEK
+652 
-664 AKLAAKVQAEA
+664 
-675 EAMAGLAELLK
+675 

>member
-24 EDYRTNPVLG
+24 EAYRTNPVLG

-44 ETGEMLKSYMED
+44 ETGEMLRSYMED

-84 AGERQEVQ
+84 AGERKEVQ

-120 YADKDVAGKIV
+120 YADKDVTGKIV

-160 VQVGGYGQV
+160 VQIGGYGQV

-227 LGEIPGKCSDRMIL
+227 LGEIPGRRSDRMIL

-251 GFQDDNTAVALMFG
+251 GFQDDNTAVAMMLG
-265 IAKSLLESGYQPN
+265 IARAFIKMGYQPE
-278 NTIVFCAM
+278 NTWAFCAM
-286 AAEEWGVIDSD
+286 AAEEWGIADSKY
-297 FDWSAGAYEQ
+297 DWSTGAYAEV
-307 IFTAHPEW
+307 FNVHPEW
-315 VGKTLAF
+315 AGKVIGDF
-322 INFELPAY
+322 NFELPALSNGNLDGIRCTY
-330 EFDTYTTTY
+330 EYKDFFEDTLKTLPALSPAYPEGVLV
-339 SAPEMFAM
+339 SAPIE
-347 LDYFANDYAYSPEPE
+347 
-362 GCFADGVLTEGYQTY
+362 TW
-377 TYSDDFSYYA
+377 SDDFSVA
-387 AGVPSTVN
+387 ISGIPSMVNEFSAGSFMT
-395 GFLLQKDMETV
+395 TH
-406 FPFYIDY
+406 
-413 YHTQYDTP
+413 YHSQYDS
-421 DTYNEAVMRFNIAYY
+421 DAYYNEAAYRFHHELYGLLLMHLDRQSVAPLNFAEVFEQASASLDVLMCQKSGSRVTALLNLLGQTEEVAEEVYDRIYDINEAGVDSEQCREAENI
-436 GALAMYID
+436 LLKVFKM
-444 QMPAADLD
+444 
-452 FTAQTARL
+452 AQDKYVRL
-460 TAAMDKDVMAQ
+460 TWEDAVVFPQEAAQNNLRYLKKAIRALKRKIPDAEAAFEALYEIDNNAYAFQFSKQVYERFTDYVLDQNSDRLQWGRGRIVHHENLYDLVAQLMDKYHQ
-471 AGADVEAYQAALAE
+471 GATDFANEIAELEKVAKRQKAYLRDDIEYMLQSTEKMLLLLQAA
-485 LDEAATAMR
+485 
-494 AKVVEVNRAYE
+494 N
-505 AAREAGDEAA
+505 
-515 MAQLRETGR
+515 
-524 TLTSRNLEAF
+524 
-534 RYAQKHLLG
+534 
-543 LMYERPIVPHEAPQ
+543 ERLKNIQ
-557 ETITLCEAIIDC
+557 E
-569 LKDGDPATAVD
+569 K
-580 EYAWTVNNV
+580 N
-589 LEWYAMYFSPEVIT
+589 
-603 VQDDMNWGADNQ
+603 
-615 DNLYWGTDINFDKA
+615 
-629 DVDAATRSLYVRYDD
+629 
-644 KGGDFTEE
+644 
-652 IAIYEKAIETEK
+652 
-664 AKLAAKVQAEA
+664 
-675 EAMAGLAELLK
+675 

>member
-1 MTTEQQYIASLDIE
+1 MTIEQQYIASLDIE

-24 EDYRTNPVLG
+24 EAYRTNPVLG

-120 YADKDVAGKIV
+120 YADKDVTGKIV

-160 VQVGGYGQV
+160 VQIGGYGQV

-227 LGEIPGKCSDRMIL
+227 LGEIPGRRSDRMIL

-251 GFQDDNTAVALMFG
+251 GFQDDNTAVAMMLG
-265 IAKSLLESGYQPN
+265 IARAFIKMGYQPE
-278 NTIVFCAM
+278 NTWVFCAM
-286 AAEEWGVIDSD
+286 AAEEWGIADSKY
-297 FDWSAGAYEQ
+297 DWSSGAYAEV
-307 IFTAHPEW
+307 FNVHPEW
-315 VGKTLAF
+315 AGKVIGDF
-322 INFELPAY
+322 NFELPALSNGNLDGIRCTY
-330 EFDTYTTTY
+330 EYKDFFEDTLKTLPALSPAYPEGVLV
-339 SAPEMFAM
+339 SAPIE
-347 LDYFANDYAYSPEPE
+347 
-362 GCFADGVLTEGYQTY
+362 TW
-377 TYSDDFSYYA
+377 SDDFSVA
-387 AGVPSTVN
+387 ISGIPSMVNEFSAGSFMT
-395 GFLLQKDMETV
+395 TH
-406 FPFYIDY
+406 
-413 YHTQYDTP
+413 YHSQYDS
-421 DTYNEAVMRFNIAYY
+421 DAYYNEAAYRFHHELYGLLLMHLDRQSVAPLNFAEVFEQASASLDVLMCQKSGSRVTALLNLLGQTEEVAEEVYDRIYDINEAGVDSEQCREAENI
-436 GALAMYID
+436 LLKVFKM
-444 QMPAADLD
+444 
-452 FTAQTARL
+452 AQDKYVRL
-460 TAAMDKDVMAQ
+460 TWEDAVVFPQEAAQNNLRYLKKAIRALKRKIPDAEAAFEALYEIDNNAYAFQFSKQVYERFTDYVLDQNSDRLQWGRGRIVHHENLYDLVAQLMDKYHQ
-471 AGADVEAYQAALAE
+471 GATDFANEIAELEKVAKRQKAYLRDDIEYMLQSTEKMLLLLQAA
-485 LDEAATAMR
+485 
-494 AKVVEVNRAYE
+494 N
-505 AAREAGDEAA
+505 
-515 MAQLRETGR
+515 
-524 TLTSRNLEAF
+524 
-534 RYAQKHLLG
+534 
-543 LMYERPIVPHEAPQ
+543 ERLKNIQ
-557 ETITLCEAIIDC
+557 E
-569 LKDGDPATAVD
+569 K
-580 EYAWTVNNV
+580 N
-589 LEWYAMYFSPEVIT
+589 
-603 VQDDMNWGADNQ
+603 
-615 DNLYWGTDINFDKA
+615 
-629 DVDAATRSLYVRYDD
+629 
-644 KGGDFTEE
+644 
-652 IAIYEKAIETEK
+652 
-664 AKLAAKVQAEA
+664 
-675 EAMAGLAELLK
+675 

>member
-24 EDYRTNPVLG
+24 EAYRTNPVLG

-120 YADKDVAGKIV
+120 YADKDVTGKIV

-160 VQVGGYGQV
+160 VQIGGYGQV

-203 EKGEIT
+203 EKGAIT

-227 LGEIPGKCSDRMIL
+227 LGEIPGRRSDRMIL

-251 GFQDDNTAVALMFG
+251 GFQDDNTAVAMMLG
-265 IAKSLLESGYQPN
+265 IARAFIKMGYQPE
-278 NTIVFCAM
+278 NTWVFCAM
-286 AAEEWGVIDSD
+286 AAEEWGIADSKY
-297 FDWSAGAYEQ
+297 DWSTGAYAEV
-307 IFTAHPEW
+307 FNVHPEW
-315 VGKTLAF
+315 AGKVIGDF
-322 INFELPAY
+322 NFELPALSNGNLDGIRCTY
-330 EFDTYTTTY
+330 EYKDFFEDTLKTLPALSPAYPEGVLV
-339 SAPEMFAM
+339 SAPIE
-347 LDYFANDYAYSPEPE
+347 
-362 GCFADGVLTEGYQTY
+362 TW
-377 TYSDDFSYYA
+377 SDDFSVA
-387 AGVPSTVN
+387 ISGIPSMVNEFSAGSFMT
-395 GFLLQKDMETV
+395 TH
-406 FPFYIDY
+406 
-413 YHTQYDTP
+413 YHSQYDS
-421 DTYNEAVMRFNIAYY
+421 DAYYNEAAYRFHHELYGLLLMHLDRQSVAPLNFAEVFEQASASLDVLMCQKSGSRVTALLNLLGQTEEVAEEVYDRIYDINEAGVNSEQCREAENI
-436 GALAMYID
+436 LLKVFKM
-444 QMPAADLD
+444 
-452 FTAQTARL
+452 AQDKYVRL
-460 TAAMDKDVMAQ
+460 TWEDAVVFPQEAAQNNLRYLKKAIRALKRKIPDAEAAFEALYEIDNNAYAFQFSKQVYERFTDYVLDQNSDRLQWGRGRIVHHENLYDLVAQLMDKYHQ
-471 AGADVEAYQAALAE
+471 GATDFANEIAELENVAKRQKAYLRDDIEYMLQSTEKMLLLLQAA
-485 LDEAATAMR
+485 
-494 AKVVEVNRAYE
+494 N
-505 AAREAGDEAA
+505 
-515 MAQLRETGR
+515 
-524 TLTSRNLEAF
+524 
-534 RYAQKHLLG
+534 
-543 LMYERPIVPHEAPQ
+543 ERLKNIQ
-557 ETITLCEAIIDC
+557 E
-569 LKDGDPATAVD
+569 K
-580 EYAWTVNNV
+580 N
-589 LEWYAMYFSPEVIT
+589 
-603 VQDDMNWGADNQ
+603 
-615 DNLYWGTDINFDKA
+615 
-629 DVDAATRSLYVRYDD
+629 
-644 KGGDFTEE
+644 
-652 IAIYEKAIETEK
+652 
-664 AKLAAKVQAEA
+664 
-675 EAMAGLAELLK
+675 

>member
-1 MTTEQQYIASLDIE
+1 MTIEQQYIASLDIE

-24 EDYRTNPVLG
+24 EAYRTNPVLG

-84 AGERQEVQ
+84 AGERKEVQ

-120 YADKDVAGKIV
+120 YADKDVTGKIV

-160 VQVGGYGQV
+160 VQIGGYGQV

-227 LGEIPGKCSDRMIL
+227 LGEIPGRRSDRMIL

-251 GFQDDNTAVALMFG
+251 GFQDDNTAVAMMLG
-265 IAKSLLESGYQPN
+265 IARAFIKMGYQPE
-278 NTIVFCAM
+278 NTWVFCAM
-286 AAEEWGVIDSD
+286 AAEEWGIADSKY
-297 FDWSAGAYEQ
+297 DWSTGAYAEV
-307 IFTAHPEW
+307 FNVHPEW
-315 VGKTLAF
+315 AGKVIGDF
-322 INFELPAY
+322 NFELPALSNGNLDGIRCTY
-330 EFDTYTTTY
+330 EYKDFFEDTLKTLPALSPAYPEGVLV
-339 SAPEMFAM
+339 SAPIE
-347 LDYFANDYAYSPEPE
+347 
-362 GCFADGVLTEGYQTY
+362 TW
-377 TYSDDFSYYA
+377 SDDFSVAISGIPSMVNEFSAGSFMTTHYHSQYDSDAYYNQA
-387 AGVPSTVN
+387 AYRFHHELYGLLLMHLDRQSVAPLNFAEVFEQASASLDVLMCQKSGSRVTALLNLLGQTEEVAEEVYDRIYDINEAGVDSEQCREAENILLKVFKMAQDKYVRLTWEDAVVFPQEAAQNNLRYLKKAIRALKRKIPDAEAAFEALYEIDNNAYAFQFSKQVYERFTDYVLDQNSDRLQWGRGRIVHHENLYDLVAQLMDKYHQGATDFANEIAELEKVAKRQKAYLRDDIEYMLQSTEKMLL
-395 GFLLQKDMETV
+395 LLQAA
-406 FPFYIDY
+406 
-413 YHTQYDTP
+413 
-421 DTYNEAVMRFNIAYY
+421 NERLKNI
-436 GALAMYID
+436 
-444 QMPAADLD
+444 
-452 FTAQTARL
+452 
-460 TAAMDKDVMAQ
+460 
-471 AGADVEAYQAALAE
+471 
-485 LDEAATAMR
+485 
-494 AKVVEVNRAYE
+494 
-505 AAREAGDEAA
+505 
-515 MAQLRETGR
+515 
-524 TLTSRNLEAF
+524 
-534 RYAQKHLLG
+534 
-543 LMYERPIVPHEAPQ
+543 Q
-557 ETITLCEAIIDC
+557 E
-569 LKDGDPATAVD
+569 K
-580 EYAWTVNNV
+580 N
-589 LEWYAMYFSPEVIT
+589 
-603 VQDDMNWGADNQ
+603 
-615 DNLYWGTDINFDKA
+615 
-629 DVDAATRSLYVRYDD
+629 
-644 KGGDFTEE
+644 
-652 IAIYEKAIETEK
+652 
-664 AKLAAKVQAEA
+664 
-675 EAMAGLAELLK
+675 

>member
-24 EDYRTNPVLG
+24 EAYRTNPVLG

-120 YADKDVAGKIV
+120 YADKDVTGKIV

-160 VQVGGYGQV
+160 VQIGGYGQV

-227 LGEIPGKCSDRMIL
+227 LGEIPGRRSDRMIL

-251 GFQDDNTAVALMFG
+251 GFQDDNTAVAMMLG
-265 IAKSLLESGYQPN
+265 IARAFIKMGYQPE
-278 NTIVFCAM
+278 NTWVFCAM
-286 AAEEWGVIDSD
+286 AAEEWGIADSKY
-297 FDWSAGAYEQ
+297 DWSTGAYAEV
-307 IFTAHPEW
+307 FNVHPEW
-315 VGKTLAF
+315 AGKVIGDF
-322 INFELPAY
+322 NFELPALSNGNLDGIRCTY
-330 EFDTYTTTY
+330 EYKDFFEDTLKTLPALSPAYPEGVLV
-339 SAPEMFAM
+339 SAPIE
-347 LDYFANDYAYSPEPE
+347 
-362 GCFADGVLTEGYQTY
+362 TW
-377 TYSDDFSYYA
+377 SDDFSVA
-387 AGVPSTVN
+387 ISGIPSMVNEFSAGSFMT
-395 GFLLQKDMETV
+395 TH
-406 FPFYIDY
+406 
-413 YHTQYDTP
+413 YHSQYDS
-421 DTYNEAVMRFNIAYY
+421 DAYYNEAAYRFHHELYGLLLMHLDRQSVAPLNFAEVFEQASASLDVLMCQKSGSRVTALLNLLGQTEEVAEEVYDRIYDINEVGVDSEQCREAENI
-436 GALAMYID
+436 LLKVFKM
-444 QMPAADLD
+444 
-452 FTAQTARL
+452 AQDKYVRL
-460 TAAMDKDVMAQ
+460 TWEDAVVFPQEAAQNNLRYLKKAIRALKRKTPDAEAAFEALYEIDNNAYAFQFSKQVYERFTDYVLDQNSDRLQWGRGRIVHHENLYDLVAQLMDKYHQ
-471 AGADVEAYQAALAE
+471 GATDFSDEIVELEKVAKRQKAYLRDDIEYMLQSTEKMLLLLQAA
-485 LDEAATAMR
+485 
-494 AKVVEVNRAYE
+494 N
-505 AAREAGDEAA
+505 
-515 MAQLRETGR
+515 
-524 TLTSRNLEAF
+524 
-534 RYAQKHLLG
+534 
-543 LMYERPIVPHEAPQ
+543 ERLKNIQ
-557 ETITLCEAIIDC
+557 E
-569 LKDGDPATAVD
+569 K
-580 EYAWTVNNV
+580 N
-589 LEWYAMYFSPEVIT
+589 
-603 VQDDMNWGADNQ
+603 
-615 DNLYWGTDINFDKA
+615 
-629 DVDAATRSLYVRYDD
+629 
-644 KGGDFTEE
+644 
-652 IAIYEKAIETEK
+652 
-664 AKLAAKVQAEA
+664 
-675 EAMAGLAELLK
+675 

>member
-24 EDYRTNPVLG
+24 EAYRTNPVLG

-97 TDFVTKGAE
+97 TDFVTEGAE

-120 YADKDVAGKIV
+120 YADKDVTGKIV

-160 VQVGGYGQV
+160 VQIGGYGQV

-227 LGEIPGKCSDRMIL
+227 LGEIPGRRSDRMIL

-251 GFQDDNTAVALMFG
+251 GFQDDNTAVAMMLG
-265 IAKSLLESGYQPN
+265 IARAFIKMGYQPE
-278 NTIVFCAM
+278 NTWVFCAM
-286 AAEEWGVIDSD
+286 AAEEWGIADSKY
-297 FDWSAGAYEQ
+297 DWSTGAYAEV
-307 IFTAHPEW
+307 FNVHPEW
-315 VGKTLAF
+315 AGKVIGDF
-322 INFELPAY
+322 NFELPALSNGNLDGIRCTY
-330 EFDTYTTTY
+330 EYKDFFEDTLKTLPALSPAYPEGVLV
-339 SAPEMFAM
+339 SAPIE
-347 LDYFANDYAYSPEPE
+347 
-362 GCFADGVLTEGYQTY
+362 TW
-377 TYSDDFSYYA
+377 SDDFSVA
-387 AGVPSTVN
+387 ISGIPSMVNEFSAGSFMT
-395 GFLLQKDMETV
+395 TH
-406 FPFYIDY
+406 
-413 YHTQYDTP
+413 YHSQYDS
-421 DTYNEAVMRFNIAYY
+421 DAYYNEAAYRFHHELYGLLLMHLDSQSVAPLNFAEVFEQASASLDVLMCQKSGSRVTALLNLLGQTEEVAEEVYDRIYDINEAGVDSEQCREAENI
-436 GALAMYID
+436 LLKVFKM
-444 QMPAADLD
+444 
-452 FTAQTARL
+452 AQDKYVRL
-460 TAAMDKDVMAQ
+460 TWEDAVVFPQEAAQNNLRYLKKAIRALKRKIPDAEAAFEALYEIDNNAYAFQFSKQVYERFTDYVLDQNSDRLQWGRGRIVHHENLYDLVAQLMDKYHQ
-471 AGADVEAYQAALAE
+471 GATDFSDEIVELEKVAKRQKAYLRDDIEYMLQSTEKMLLLLQAA
-485 LDEAATAMR
+485 
-494 AKVVEVNRAYE
+494 N
-505 AAREAGDEAA
+505 
-515 MAQLRETGR
+515 
-524 TLTSRNLEAF
+524 
-534 RYAQKHLLG
+534 
-543 LMYERPIVPHEAPQ
+543 ERLKNIQ
-557 ETITLCEAIIDC
+557 E
-569 LKDGDPATAVD
+569 K
-580 EYAWTVNNV
+580 N
-589 LEWYAMYFSPEVIT
+589 
-603 VQDDMNWGADNQ
+603 
-615 DNLYWGTDINFDKA
+615 
-629 DVDAATRSLYVRYDD
+629 
-644 KGGDFTEE
+644 
-652 IAIYEKAIETEK
+652 
-664 AKLAAKVQAEA
+664 
-675 EAMAGLAELLK
+675 

>member
-24 EDYRTNPVLG
+24 EAYRTNPVLG

-84 AGERQEVQ
+84 AGERQKVQ

-120 YADKDVAGKIV
+120 YADKDVTGKIV

-160 VQVGGYGQV
+160 VQIGGYGQV

-227 LGEIPGKCSDRMIL
+227 LGEIPGRRSDRMIL

-251 GFQDDNTAVALMFG
+251 GFQDDNTAVAMMLG
-265 IAKSLLESGYQPN
+265 IARAFIKMGYQPE
-278 NTIVFCAM
+278 NTWVFCAM
-286 AAEEWGVIDSD
+286 AAEEWGIADSKY
-297 FDWSAGAYEQ
+297 DWSTGAYAEV
-307 IFTAHPEW
+307 FNVHPEW
-315 VGKTLAF
+315 AGKVIGDF
-322 INFELPAY
+322 NFELPALSNGNLDGIRCTY
-330 EFDTYTTTY
+330 EYKDFFEDTLKTLPALSPAYPEGVLV
-339 SAPEMFAM
+339 SAPIE
-347 LDYFANDYAYSPEPE
+347 
-362 GCFADGVLTEGYQTY
+362 TW
-377 TYSDDFSYYA
+377 SDDFSVA
-387 AGVPSTVN
+387 ISGIPSMVNEFSAGSFMT
-395 GFLLQKDMETV
+395 TH
-406 FPFYIDY
+406 
-413 YHTQYDTP
+413 YHSQYDS
-421 DTYNEAVMRFNIAYY
+421 DAYYNEAAYRFHHELYGLLLMHLDRQSVAPLNFAEVFEQASASLDVLMCQKSGSRVTALLNLLGQTEEVAEEVYDRIYDINEAGVDSEQCREAENI
-436 GALAMYID
+436 LLKVFNM
-444 QMPAADLD
+444 
-452 FTAQTARL
+452 AQDKYVRL
-460 TAAMDKDVMAQ
+460 TWEDAVVFPQEAAQNNLRYLKKAIRALKRKIPDAEAAFEALYEIDNNAYAFQFSKQVYERFTDYVLDQNSDRLQWGRGRIVHHENLYDLVAQLMDKYHQ
-471 AGADVEAYQAALAE
+471 GATDFANEIAELEKVAKRQKAYLRDDIEYMLQSTEKMLLLLQAA
-485 LDEAATAMR
+485 
-494 AKVVEVNRAYE
+494 N
-505 AAREAGDEAA
+505 
-515 MAQLRETGR
+515 
-524 TLTSRNLEAF
+524 
-534 RYAQKHLLG
+534 
-543 LMYERPIVPHEAPQ
+543 ERLKNIQ
-557 ETITLCEAIIDC
+557 E
-569 LKDGDPATAVD
+569 K
-580 EYAWTVNNV
+580 N
-589 LEWYAMYFSPEVIT
+589 
-603 VQDDMNWGADNQ
+603 
-615 DNLYWGTDINFDKA
+615 
-629 DVDAATRSLYVRYDD
+629 
-644 KGGDFTEE
+644 
-652 IAIYEKAIETEK
+652 
-664 AKLAAKVQAEA
+664 
-675 EAMAGLAELLK
+675 

>member
-24 EDYRTNPVLG
+24 EAYRTNPVLG

-120 YADKDVAGKIV
+120 YADKDVTGKIV

-160 VQVGGYGQV
+160 VQIGGYGQV

-227 LGEIPGKCSDRMIL
+227 LGEIPGRRSDRMIL

-251 GFQDDNTAVALMFG
+251 GFQDDNTAVAMMLG
-265 IAKSLLESGYQPN
+265 IARAFIKMGYQPE
-278 NTIVFCAM
+278 NTWVFCAM
-286 AAEEWGVIDSD
+286 AAEEWGIADSKY
-297 FDWSAGAYEQ
+297 DWSTGAYAEV
-307 IFTAHPEW
+307 FNVHPEW
-315 VGKTLAF
+315 AGKVIGDF
-322 INFELPAY
+322 NFELPALSNGNLDGIRCTY
-330 EFDTYTTTY
+330 EYKDFFEDTLKALPALSPAYPEGVLV
-339 SAPEMFAM
+339 SAPIE
-347 LDYFANDYAYSPEPE
+347 
-362 GCFADGVLTEGYQTY
+362 TW
-377 TYSDDFSYYA
+377 SDDFSVA
-387 AGVPSTVN
+387 ISGIPSMVNEFSAGSFMT
-395 GFLLQKDMETV
+395 TH
-406 FPFYIDY
+406 
-413 YHTQYDTP
+413 YHSQYDS
-421 DTYNEAVMRFNIAYY
+421 DAYYNEAAYRFHHELYGLLLMHLDSQSVAPLNFAEVFEQASASLDVLMCQKSGSRVTALLNLLGQTEEVAEEVYDRIYDINEAGVDSEQCREAENI
-436 GALAMYID
+436 LLKVFKM
-444 QMPAADLD
+444 
-452 FTAQTARL
+452 AQDKYVRL
-460 TAAMDKDVMAQ
+460 TWEDAVVFPQEAAQNNLRYLKKAIRALKRKIPDAEAAFEALYEIDNNAYAFQFSKQVYERFTDYVLDQNSDRLQWGRGRIVHHENLYDLVAQLMDKYHQ
-471 AGADVEAYQAALAE
+471 GATDFANEIAELEKVAKRQKAYLRDDIEYMLQSTEKMLLLLQAA
-485 LDEAATAMR
+485 
-494 AKVVEVNRAYE
+494 N
-505 AAREAGDEAA
+505 
-515 MAQLRETGR
+515 
-524 TLTSRNLEAF
+524 
-534 RYAQKHLLG
+534 
-543 LMYERPIVPHEAPQ
+543 ERLKNIQ
-557 ETITLCEAIIDC
+557 E
-569 LKDGDPATAVD
+569 K
-580 EYAWTVNNV
+580 N
-589 LEWYAMYFSPEVIT
+589 
-603 VQDDMNWGADNQ
+603 
-615 DNLYWGTDINFDKA
+615 
-629 DVDAATRSLYVRYDD
+629 
-644 KGGDFTEE
+644 
-652 IAIYEKAIETEK
+652 
-664 AKLAAKVQAEA
+664 
-675 EAMAGLAELLK
+675 

>member
-24 EDYRTNPVLG
+24 EAYRTNPVLG

-84 AGERQEVQ
+84 AGERKEVQ

-120 YADKDVAGKIV
+120 YADKDVTGKIV

-160 VQVGGYGQV
+160 VQIGGYGQV

-227 LGEIPGKCSDRMIL
+227 LGEIPGRRSDRMIL

-251 GFQDDNTAVALMFG
+251 GFQDDNTAVAMMLG
-265 IAKSLLESGYQPN
+265 IARAFIKMGYQPE
-278 NTIVFCAM
+278 NTWVFCAM
-286 AAEEWGVIDSD
+286 AAEEWGIADSKY
-297 FDWSAGAYEQ
+297 DWSTGAYAEV
-307 IFTAHPEW
+307 FNVHPEW
-315 VGKTLAF
+315 AGKVIGDF
-322 INFELPAY
+322 NFELPALSNGNLDGIRCTY
-330 EFDTYTTTY
+330 EYKDFFEDTLKTLPALSPAYPEGVLV
-339 SAPEMFAM
+339 SAPIE
-347 LDYFANDYAYSPEPE
+347 
-362 GCFADGVLTEGYQTY
+362 TW
-377 TYSDDFSYYA
+377 SDDFSVA
-387 AGVPSTVN
+387 ISGIPSMVNEFSAGSFMT
-395 GFLLQKDMETV
+395 TH
-406 FPFYIDY
+406 
-413 YHTQYDTP
+413 YHSQYDS
-421 DTYNEAVMRFNIAYY
+421 DAYYNEAAYRFHHELYGLLLMHLDRQSVAPLNFAEVFEQASASLDVLMCQKSGSRVTALLNLLGQTEEVAEEVYDRIYDINEAGVDSEQCREAENI
-436 GALAMYID
+436 LLKVFKM
-444 QMPAADLD
+444 
-452 FTAQTARL
+452 AQDKYVRL
-460 TAAMDKDVMAQ
+460 TWEDAVVFPQEAAQNNLRYLKKAIRALKRKIPDAEAAFEALYEIDNNAYAFQFSKQVYERFTDYVLDQNSDRLQWGRGRIVHHENLYDLVAQLMDKYHQ
-471 AGADVEAYQAALAE
+471 GATDFANEIAELEKVAKRQKAYLRDDIEYMLQSTEKMLLLLQAA
-485 LDEAATAMR
+485 
-494 AKVVEVNRAYE
+494 N
-505 AAREAGDEAA
+505 
-515 MAQLRETGR
+515 
-524 TLTSRNLEAF
+524 
-534 RYAQKHLLG
+534 
-543 LMYERPIVPHEAPQ
+543 ERLKNIQ
-557 ETITLCEAIIDC
+557 E
-569 LKDGDPATAVD
+569 K
-580 EYAWTVNNV
+580 N
-589 LEWYAMYFSPEVIT
+589 
-603 VQDDMNWGADNQ
+603 
-615 DNLYWGTDINFDKA
+615 
-629 DVDAATRSLYVRYDD
+629 
-644 KGGDFTEE
+644 
-652 IAIYEKAIETEK
+652 
-664 AKLAAKVQAEA
+664 
-675 EAMAGLAELLK
+675 

>member
-24 EDYRTNPVLG
+24 EAYRTNPVLG

-120 YADKDVAGKIV
+120 YADKDVTGKIV

-160 VQVGGYGQV
+160 VQIGGYGQV

-227 LGEIPGKCSDRMIL
+227 LGEIPGRRSDRMIL

-251 GFQDDNTAVALMFG
+251 GFQDDNTAVAMMLG
-265 IAKSLLESGYQPN
+265 IARAFIKMGYQPE
-278 NTIVFCAM
+278 NTWVFCAM
-286 AAEEWGVIDSD
+286 AAEEWGIADSKY
-297 FDWSAGAYEQ
+297 DWSTGAYAEV
-307 IFTAHPEW
+307 FNVHPEW
-315 VGKTLAF
+315 AGKVIGDF
-322 INFELPAY
+322 NFELPALSNGNLDGIRCTY
-330 EFDTYTTTY
+330 EYKDFFEDTLKTLPALSPAYPEGVLV
-339 SAPEMFAM
+339 SAPIE
-347 LDYFANDYAYSPEPE
+347 
-362 GCFADGVLTEGYQTY
+362 TW
-377 TYSDDFSYYA
+377 SDDFSVA
-387 AGVPSTVN
+387 ISGIPSMVNEFSAGSFMT
-395 GFLLQKDMETV
+395 TH
-406 FPFYIDY
+406 
-413 YHTQYDTP
+413 YHSQYDS
-421 DTYNEAVMRFNIAYY
+421 DAYYNEAAYRFHHELYGLLLMHLDRQSVAPLNFAEVFEQASASLDVLMCQKSGSRVTALLNLLGQTEEVAEEVYDRIYDINEAGVDSEQCREAENI
-436 GALAMYID
+436 LLKVFKM
-444 QMPAADLD
+444 
-452 FTAQTARL
+452 AQDKYVRL
-460 TAAMDKDVMAQ
+460 TWEDAVVFPQEAAQNNLRYLKKAIRALKRKIPDAEAAFEALYEIDNNAYAFQFSKQLYERFTDYVLDQNSDRLQWGRGRIVHHENLYDLVAQLMDKYHQ
-471 AGADVEAYQAALAE
+471 GATDFANEIAELEKVAKRQKAYLRDDIEYMLQSTEKMLLLLQAA
-485 LDEAATAMR
+485 
-494 AKVVEVNRAYE
+494 N
-505 AAREAGDEAA
+505 
-515 MAQLRETGR
+515 
-524 TLTSRNLEAF
+524 
-534 RYAQKHLLG
+534 
-543 LMYERPIVPHEAPQ
+543 ERLKNIQ
-557 ETITLCEAIIDC
+557 E
-569 LKDGDPATAVD
+569 K
-580 EYAWTVNNV
+580 N
-589 LEWYAMYFSPEVIT
+589 
-603 VQDDMNWGADNQ
+603 
-615 DNLYWGTDINFDKA
+615 
-629 DVDAATRSLYVRYDD
+629 
-644 KGGDFTEE
+644 
-652 IAIYEKAIETEK
+652 
-664 AKLAAKVQAEA
+664 
-675 EAMAGLAELLK
+675 

>member
-24 EDYRTNPVLG
+24 EAYRTNPVLG

-97 TDFVTKGAE
+97 TDFVKKGAE

-120 YADKDVAGKIV
+120 YADKDVTGKIV

-160 VQVGGYGQV
+160 VQIGGYGQV

-227 LGEIPGKCSDRMIL
+227 LGEIPGRRSDRMIL

-251 GFQDDNTAVALMFG
+251 GFQDDNTAVAMMLG
-265 IAKSLLESGYQPN
+265 IARAFIKMGYQPE
-278 NTIVFCAM
+278 NTWVFCAM
-286 AAEEWGVIDSD
+286 AAEEWGIADSKY
-297 FDWSAGAYEQ
+297 DWSTGAYAEV
-307 IFTAHPEW
+307 FNVHPEW
-315 VGKTLAF
+315 AGKVIGDF
-322 INFELPAY
+322 NFELPALSNGNLDGIRCTY
-330 EFDTYTTTY
+330 EYKDFFEDTLKTLPALSPAYPEGVLV
-339 SAPEMFAM
+339 SAPIE
-347 LDYFANDYAYSPEPE
+347 
-362 GCFADGVLTEGYQTY
+362 TW
-377 TYSDDFSYYA
+377 SDDFSVA
-387 AGVPSTVN
+387 ISGIPSMVNEFSAGSFMT
-395 GFLLQKDMETV
+395 TH
-406 FPFYIDY
+406 
-413 YHTQYDTP
+413 YHSQYDS
-421 DTYNEAVMRFNIAYY
+421 DAYYNEAAYRFHHELYGLLLMHLDRQSVAPLNFAEVFEQASASLDVLMCQKSGSRVTALLNLLGQTEEVAEEVYDRIYDINEAGVDSEQCREAENI
-436 GALAMYID
+436 LLKVFKM
-444 QMPAADLD
+444 
-452 FTAQTARL
+452 AQDKYVRL
-460 TAAMDKDVMAQ
+460 TWEDAVVFPQEAAQNNLRYLKKAIRALKRKIPDAEAAFEALYEIDNNAYAFQFSKQVYERFTDYVLDQNSDRLQWGRGRIVHHENLYDLVAQLMDKYHQ
-471 AGADVEAYQAALAE
+471 GATDFANEIAELEKVAKRQKAYLRDDIEYMLQSTEKMLLLLQAA
-485 LDEAATAMR
+485 
-494 AKVVEVNRAYE
+494 N
-505 AAREAGDEAA
+505 
-515 MAQLRETGR
+515 
-524 TLTSRNLEAF
+524 
-534 RYAQKHLLG
+534 
-543 LMYERPIVPHEAPQ
+543 ERLKNIQ
-557 ETITLCEAIIDC
+557 E
-569 LKDGDPATAVD
+569 K
-580 EYAWTVNNV
+580 N
-589 LEWYAMYFSPEVIT
+589 
-603 VQDDMNWGADNQ
+603 
-615 DNLYWGTDINFDKA
+615 
-629 DVDAATRSLYVRYDD
+629 
-644 KGGDFTEE
+644 
-652 IAIYEKAIETEK
+652 
-664 AKLAAKVQAEA
+664 
-675 EAMAGLAELLK
+675 

>member
-1 MTTEQQYIASLDIE
+1 MTIEQQYIASLDIE

-24 EDYRTNPVLG
+24 EAYRTNPVLG

-84 AGERQEVQ
+84 AGERKEVQ

-120 YADKDVAGKIV
+120 YADKDVTGKIV

-160 VQVGGYGQV
+160 VQIGGYGQV

-227 LGEIPGKCSDRMIL
+227 LGEIPGRRSDRMIL

-251 GFQDDNTAVALMFG
+251 GFQDDNTAVAMMLG
-265 IAKSLLESGYQPN
+265 IARAFIKMGYQPE
-278 NTIVFCAM
+278 NTWVFCAM
-286 AAEEWGVIDSD
+286 AAEEWGIADSKY
-297 FDWSAGAYEQ
+297 DWSTGAYAEV
-307 IFTAHPEW
+307 FNVHPEW
-315 VGKTLAF
+315 AGKVIGDF
-322 INFELPAY
+322 NFELPALSNGNLDGIRCTY
-330 EFDTYTTTY
+330 EYKDFFEDTLKTLPALSPAYPEGVLV
-339 SAPEMFAM
+339 SAPIE
-347 LDYFANDYAYSPEPE
+347 
-362 GCFADGVLTEGYQTY
+362 TW
-377 TYSDDFSYYA
+377 SDDFSVA
-387 AGVPSTVN
+387 ISGIPSMVNEFSAGSFMT
-395 GFLLQKDMETV
+395 TH
-406 FPFYIDY
+406 
-413 YHTQYDTP
+413 YHSQYDS
-421 DTYNEAVMRFNIAYY
+421 DVYYNEAAYRFHHELYGLLLMHLDRQSVAPLNFAEVFEQESASLDVLMCQKSGSRVTALLNLLGQTEEVAEEVYDRIYDINEAGVDSEQCREAENI
-436 GALAMYID
+436 LLKVFKM
-444 QMPAADLD
+444 
-452 FTAQTARL
+452 AQDKYVRL
-460 TAAMDKDVMAQ
+460 TWEDAVVFPQEAAQNNLRYLKKAIRALKRKTPDAEAAFEALYEIDNNAYAFQFSKQVYERFTDYVLDQNSDRLQWGRGRIVHHENLYDLVAQLMDKYHQ
-471 AGADVEAYQAALAE
+471 GATDFSDEIVELEKVAKRQKAYLRDDIEYMLQSTEKMLLLLQAA
-485 LDEAATAMR
+485 
-494 AKVVEVNRAYE
+494 N
-505 AAREAGDEAA
+505 
-515 MAQLRETGR
+515 
-524 TLTSRNLEAF
+524 
-534 RYAQKHLLG
+534 
-543 LMYERPIVPHEAPQ
+543 ERLKNIQ
-557 ETITLCEAIIDC
+557 E
-569 LKDGDPATAVD
+569 K
-580 EYAWTVNNV
+580 N
-589 LEWYAMYFSPEVIT
+589 
-603 VQDDMNWGADNQ
+603 
-615 DNLYWGTDINFDKA
+615 
-629 DVDAATRSLYVRYDD
+629 
-644 KGGDFTEE
+644 
-652 IAIYEKAIETEK
+652 
-664 AKLAAKVQAEA
+664 
-675 EAMAGLAELLK
+675 

>member
-24 EDYRTNPVLG
+24 EAYRTNPVLG

-120 YADKDVAGKIV
+120 YADKDVTGKIV

-160 VQVGGYGQV
+160 VQIGGYGQV

-227 LGEIPGKCSDRMIL
+227 LGEIPGRRSDRMIL

-251 GFQDDNTAVALMFG
+251 GFQDDNTAVAMMLG
-265 IAKSLLESGYQPN
+265 IARAFIKMGYQPE
-278 NTIVFCAM
+278 NTWVFCAM
-286 AAEEWGVIDSD
+286 AAEEWGIADSKY
-297 FDWSAGAYEQ
+297 DWSTGAYAEV
-307 IFTAHPEW
+307 FNVHPEW
-315 VGKTLAF
+315 AGKVIGDF
-322 INFELPAY
+322 NFELPALSNGYLDGIRCTY
-330 EFDTYTTTY
+330 EYKDFFEDTLKTLPALSPAYPEGVLV
-339 SAPEMFAM
+339 SAPIE
-347 LDYFANDYAYSPEPE
+347 
-362 GCFADGVLTEGYQTY
+362 TW
-377 TYSDDFSYYA
+377 SDDFSVA
-387 AGVPSTVN
+387 ISGIPSMVNEFSAGSFMT
-395 GFLLQKDMETV
+395 TH
-406 FPFYIDY
+406 
-413 YHTQYDTP
+413 YHSQYDS
-421 DTYNEAVMRFNIAYY
+421 DAYYNEAAYRFHHELYGLLLMHLDSQSVAPLNFAEVFEQASASLDVLMCQKSGSRVTALLNLLGQTEEVAEEVYDRIYDINEAGVDSEQCHEAENI
-436 GALAMYID
+436 LLKVFKM
-444 QMPAADLD
+444 
-452 FTAQTARL
+452 AQDKYVRL
-460 TAAMDKDVMAQ
+460 TWEDAVVFPQEAAQNNLRYLKKAIRALKRKIPDAEAAFEALYEIDNNAYAFQFSKQVYERFTDYVLDQNSDRLQWGRGRIVHHENLYDLVAQLMDKYHQ
-471 AGADVEAYQAALAE
+471 GATDFANEIAELEKVAKRQKAYLRDDIEYMLQSTEKMLLLLQAA
-485 LDEAATAMR
+485 
-494 AKVVEVNRAYE
+494 N
-505 AAREAGDEAA
+505 
-515 MAQLRETGR
+515 
-524 TLTSRNLEAF
+524 
-534 RYAQKHLLG
+534 
-543 LMYERPIVPHEAPQ
+543 ERLKNIQ
-557 ETITLCEAIIDC
+557 E
-569 LKDGDPATAVD
+569 K
-580 EYAWTVNNV
+580 N
-589 LEWYAMYFSPEVIT
+589 
-603 VQDDMNWGADNQ
+603 
-615 DNLYWGTDINFDKA
+615 
-629 DVDAATRSLYVRYDD
+629 
-644 KGGDFTEE
+644 
-652 IAIYEKAIETEK
+652 
-664 AKLAAKVQAEA
+664 
-675 EAMAGLAELLK
+675 

>member
-24 EDYRTNPVLG
+24 EAYRTNPVLG

-120 YADKDVAGKIV
+120 YADKDVTGKIV

-160 VQVGGYGQV
+160 VQIGGYGQV

-227 LGEIPGKCSDRMIL
+227 LGEIPGRRSDRMIL

-251 GFQDDNTAVALMFG
+251 GFQDDNTAVAMMLG
-265 IAKSLLESGYQPN
+265 IARAFIKMGYQPE
-278 NTIVFCAM
+278 NTWVFCAM
-286 AAEEWGVIDSD
+286 AAEEWGIADSKY
-297 FDWSAGAYEQ
+297 DWSTGAYAEM
-307 IFTAHPEW
+307 FNVHPEW
-315 VGKTLAF
+315 AGKVIGDF
-322 INFELPAY
+322 NFELPALSNGNLDGIRCTY
-330 EFDTYTTTY
+330 EYKDFFEDTLKTLPALSPAYPEGVLV
-339 SAPEMFAM
+339 SAPIE
-347 LDYFANDYAYSPEPE
+347 
-362 GCFADGVLTEGYQTY
+362 TW
-377 TYSDDFSYYA
+377 SDDFSVA
-387 AGVPSTVN
+387 ISGIPSMVNEFSAGSFMT
-395 GFLLQKDMETV
+395 TH
-406 FPFYIDY
+406 
-413 YHTQYDTP
+413 YHSQYDS
-421 DTYNEAVMRFNIAYY
+421 DAYYNEAAYRFHHELYGLLLMHLDRQSVAPLNFAEVFEQASASLDVLMCQKSGSRVTALLNLLGQTEEVAEEVYDRIYDINEAGVDSEQCREAENI
-436 GALAMYID
+436 LLKVFKM
-444 QMPAADLD
+444 
-452 FTAQTARL
+452 AQDKYVRL
-460 TAAMDKDVMAQ
+460 TWEDAVVFPQEAAQNNLRYLKKAIRALKRKIPDAEAAFEALYEIDNNAYAFQFSKQVYERFTDYVLDQNSDRLQWGRGRIVHHENLYDLVAQLMDKYHQ
-471 AGADVEAYQAALAE
+471 GATDFANEIAELEKVAKRQKAYLRDDIEYMLQSTEKMLLLLQAA
-485 LDEAATAMR
+485 
-494 AKVVEVNRAYE
+494 N
-505 AAREAGDEAA
+505 
-515 MAQLRETGR
+515 
-524 TLTSRNLEAF
+524 
-534 RYAQKHLLG
+534 
-543 LMYERPIVPHEAPQ
+543 ERLKNIQ
-557 ETITLCEAIIDC
+557 E
-569 LKDGDPATAVD
+569 K
-580 EYAWTVNNV
+580 N
-589 LEWYAMYFSPEVIT
+589 
-603 VQDDMNWGADNQ
+603 
-615 DNLYWGTDINFDKA
+615 
-629 DVDAATRSLYVRYDD
+629 
-644 KGGDFTEE
+644 
-652 IAIYEKAIETEK
+652 
-664 AKLAAKVQAEA
+664 
-675 EAMAGLAELLK
+675 

>member
-24 EDYRTNPVLG
+24 EAYRTNPVLG

-120 YADKDVAGKIV
+120 YADKDVTGKIV

-160 VQVGGYGQV
+160 VQIGGYGQV

-227 LGEIPGKCSDRMIL
+227 LGEIPGRRSDRMIL

-251 GFQDDNTAVALMFG
+251 GFQDDNTAVAMMLG
-265 IAKSLLESGYQPN
+265 IARAFIKMGYQPE
-278 NTIVFCAM
+278 NTWVFCAM
-286 AAEEWGVIDSD
+286 AAEEWGIADSKY
-297 FDWSAGAYEQ
+297 DWSTGAYAEV
-307 IFTAHPEW
+307 FNVHPEW
-315 VGKTLAF
+315 AGKVIGDF
-322 INFELPAY
+322 NFELPALSNGNLDGIRCTY
-330 EFDTYTTTY
+330 EYKDFFEDTLKTLPALSPAYPEGVLV
-339 SAPEMFAM
+339 SAPIE
-347 LDYFANDYAYSPEPE
+347 
-362 GCFADGVLTEGYQTY
+362 TW
-377 TYSDDFSYYA
+377 SDDFSVAISGIPSMVNEFSAGSFMTTHYHSQYDSDAYYNQA
-387 AGVPSTVN
+387 AYRFHHELYGLLLMHLDRQSVAPLNFAEVFEQASASLDVLMCQKSGSRVTALLNLLGQTEEVAEEVYDRIYDINEAGVDSEQCREAENILLKVFKMAQDKYVRLTWEDAVVFPQEAAQNNLRYLKKAIRALKRKIPDAEAAFEALYEIDNNAYAFQFSKQVYERFTDYVLDQNSDRLQWGRGRIVHHENLYDLVAQLMDKYHQGATDFANEIAELEKVAKRQKAYLRDDIEYMLQSTEKMLL
-395 GFLLQKDMETV
+395 LLQAA
-406 FPFYIDY
+406 
-413 YHTQYDTP
+413 
-421 DTYNEAVMRFNIAYY
+421 NERLKNI
-436 GALAMYID
+436 
-444 QMPAADLD
+444 
-452 FTAQTARL
+452 
-460 TAAMDKDVMAQ
+460 
-471 AGADVEAYQAALAE
+471 
-485 LDEAATAMR
+485 
-494 AKVVEVNRAYE
+494 
-505 AAREAGDEAA
+505 
-515 MAQLRETGR
+515 
-524 TLTSRNLEAF
+524 
-534 RYAQKHLLG
+534 
-543 LMYERPIVPHEAPQ
+543 Q
-557 ETITLCEAIIDC
+557 E
-569 LKDGDPATAVD
+569 K
-580 EYAWTVNNV
+580 N
-589 LEWYAMYFSPEVIT
+589 
-603 VQDDMNWGADNQ
+603 
-615 DNLYWGTDINFDKA
+615 
-629 DVDAATRSLYVRYDD
+629 
-644 KGGDFTEE
+644 
-652 IAIYEKAIETEK
+652 
-664 AKLAAKVQAEA
+664 
-675 EAMAGLAELLK
+675 

>member
-24 EDYRTNPVLG
+24 EAYRTNPVLG

-120 YADKDVAGKIV
+120 YADKDVTGKIV

-160 VQVGGYGQV
+160 VQIGGYGQV

-227 LGEIPGKCSDRMIL
+227 LGEIPGRRSDRMIL

-251 GFQDDNTAVALMFG
+251 GFQDDNTAVAMMLG
-265 IAKSLLESGYQPN
+265 IARAFIKMGYQPE
-278 NTIVFCAM
+278 NTWVFCAM
-286 AAEEWGVIDSD
+286 AAEEWGIADSKY
-297 FDWSAGAYEQ
+297 DWSTGAYAEV
-307 IFTAHPEW
+307 FNVHPEW
-315 VGKTLAF
+315 AGKVIGDF
-322 INFELPAY
+322 NFELPALSNGNLDGIRCTY
-330 EFDTYTTTY
+330 EYKDFFEDTLKTLPALSPAYPEGVLV
-339 SAPEMFAM
+339 SAPIE
-347 LDYFANDYAYSPEPE
+347 
-362 GCFADGVLTEGYQTY
+362 TW
-377 TYSDDFSYYA
+377 SDDFSVA
-387 AGVPSTVN
+387 ISGIPSMVNEFSAGSFMT
-395 GFLLQKDMETV
+395 TH
-406 FPFYIDY
+406 
-413 YHTQYDTP
+413 YHSQYDS
-421 DTYNEAVMRFNIAYY
+421 DAYYNEAAYRFHHELYGLLLMHLDRQSVAPLNFAEVFEQASASLDVLMCQKSGSRVTALLNLLGQTEEVAEEVYDRIYDINEAGVDSEQCREAENI
-436 GALAMYID
+436 LLKVFKM
-444 QMPAADLD
+444 
-452 FTAQTARL
+452 AQDKYVRL
-460 TAAMDKDVMAQ
+460 TWEDAVVFPQEAAQNNLRYLKKAIRALKRKIPDAEAAFEALYEIDNNAYAFQFSKQVYERFTDYVLDQNSDRLQWGRGRIVHHENLYDLVAQLMDKYHQ
-471 AGADVEAYQAALAE
+471 GATDFANEIAELEKVAKRQKAYLRDDIEYMLQSTEKMLLLLQAANE
-485 LDEAATAMR
+485 R
-494 AKVVEVNRAYE
+494 
-505 AAREAGDEAA
+505 
-515 MAQLRETGR
+515 
-524 TLTSRNLEAF
+524 
-534 RYAQKHLLG
+534 QKN
-543 LMYERPIVPHEAPQ
+543 IQ
-557 ETITLCEAIIDC
+557 E
-569 LKDGDPATAVD
+569 K
-580 EYAWTVNNV
+580 N
-589 LEWYAMYFSPEVIT
+589 
-603 VQDDMNWGADNQ
+603 
-615 DNLYWGTDINFDKA
+615 
-629 DVDAATRSLYVRYDD
+629 
-644 KGGDFTEE
+644 
-652 IAIYEKAIETEK
+652 
-664 AKLAAKVQAEA
+664 
-675 EAMAGLAELLK
+675 

>member
-24 EDYRTNPVLG
+24 EAYRTNPVLG

-120 YADKDVAGKIV
+120 YADKDVTGKIV

-160 VQVGGYGQV
+160 VQIGGYGQV

-227 LGEIPGKCSDRMIL
+227 LGEIPGRRSDRMIL

-251 GFQDDNTAVALMFG
+251 GFQDDNTAVAMMLG
-265 IAKSLLESGYQPN
+265 IARAFIKMGYQPE
-278 NTIVFCAM
+278 NTWVFCAM
-286 AAEEWGVIDSD
+286 AAEEWGIADSKY
-297 FDWSAGAYEQ
+297 DWSTGAYAEV
-307 IFTAHPEW
+307 FNVHPEW
-315 VGKTLAF
+315 AGKVIGDF
-322 INFELPAY
+322 NFELPALSNGNLDGIRCTY
-330 EFDTYTTTY
+330 EYKDFFEDTLKTLPALSPAYPEGVLV
-339 SAPEMFAM
+339 SAPIE
-347 LDYFANDYAYSPEPE
+347 
-362 GCFADGVLTEGYQTY
+362 TW
-377 TYSDDFSYYA
+377 SDDFSVA
-387 AGVPSTVN
+387 ISGIPSMVNEFSAGSFMT
-395 GFLLQKDMETV
+395 TH
-406 FPFYIDY
+406 
-413 YHTQYDTP
+413 YHSQYDS
-421 DTYNEAVMRFNIAYY
+421 DAYYNEAAYRFHHELYGLLLMHLDRQSVAPLNFAEVFEQASASLDVLMCQKSGSRVTALLNLLGQTEEVAEEVYDRIYDINEAGVDSEQCREAENI
-436 GALAMYID
+436 LLKVFKM
-444 QMPAADLD
+444 
-452 FTAQTARL
+452 AQDKYVRL
-460 TAAMDKDVMAQ
+460 TWEDAVVFPQEAAQNNLRYLKKAIRALKRKIPDAEAAFEALYEIDNNAYAFQFSKQDYERFTDYVLDQNSDRLQWGRGRIVHHENLYDLVAQLMDKYHQ
-471 AGADVEAYQAALAE
+471 GATDFANEIAELEKVAKRQKAYLRDDIEYMLQSTEKMLLLLQAA
-485 LDEAATAMR
+485 
-494 AKVVEVNRAYE
+494 N
-505 AAREAGDEAA
+505 
-515 MAQLRETGR
+515 
-524 TLTSRNLEAF
+524 
-534 RYAQKHLLG
+534 
-543 LMYERPIVPHEAPQ
+543 ERLKNIQ
-557 ETITLCEAIIDC
+557 E
-569 LKDGDPATAVD
+569 K
-580 EYAWTVNNV
+580 N
-589 LEWYAMYFSPEVIT
+589 
-603 VQDDMNWGADNQ
+603 
-615 DNLYWGTDINFDKA
+615 
-629 DVDAATRSLYVRYDD
+629 
-644 KGGDFTEE
+644 
-652 IAIYEKAIETEK
+652 
-664 AKLAAKVQAEA
+664 
-675 EAMAGLAELLK
+675 

>member
-24 EDYRTNPVLG
+24 EAYRTNPVLG

-120 YADKDVAGKIV
+120 YADKDVTGKIV

-160 VQVGGYGQV
+160 VQIGGYGQV

-191 FEDSEKLKACLD
+191 FEDSEKLKTCLD

-227 LGEIPGKCSDRMIL
+227 LGEIPGRRSDRMIL

-251 GFQDDNTAVALMFG
+251 GFQDDNTAVAMMLG
-265 IAKSLLESGYQPN
+265 IARAFIKMGYQPE
-278 NTIVFCAM
+278 NTWVFCAM
-286 AAEEWGVIDSD
+286 AAEEWGIADSKY
-297 FDWSAGAYEQ
+297 DWSTGAYAEV
-307 IFTAHPEW
+307 FNVHPEW
-315 VGKTLAF
+315 AGKVIGDF
-322 INFELPAY
+322 NFELPALSKGNLDGIRCTY
-330 EFDTYTTTY
+330 EYKDFFEDTLKTLPALSPAYPEGVLV
-339 SAPEMFAM
+339 SAPIE
-347 LDYFANDYAYSPEPE
+347 
-362 GCFADGVLTEGYQTY
+362 TW
-377 TYSDDFSYYA
+377 SDDFSVA
-387 AGVPSTVN
+387 ISGIPSMVNEFSAGSFMT
-395 GFLLQKDMETV
+395 TH
-406 FPFYIDY
+406 
-413 YHTQYDTP
+413 YHSQYDS
-421 DTYNEAVMRFNIAYY
+421 DAYYNEAAYRFHHELYGLLLMHLDSQSVAPLNFAEVFEQASASLDVLMCQKSGSRVTALLNLLGQTEEVAEEVYDRIYDINEAGVDSEQCREAENI
-436 GALAMYID
+436 LLKVFKM
-444 QMPAADLD
+444 
-452 FTAQTARL
+452 AQDKYVRL
-460 TAAMDKDVMAQ
+460 TWEDAVVFPQEAAQNNLRYLKKAIRALKRKIPDAEAAFEALYEIDNNAYAFQFSKQVYERFTDYVLDQNSDRLQWGRGRIVHHENLYDLVAQLMDKYHQ
-471 AGADVEAYQAALAE
+471 GATDFANEIAELEKVAKRQKAYLRDDIEYMLQSTEKMLLLLQAA
-485 LDEAATAMR
+485 
-494 AKVVEVNRAYE
+494 N
-505 AAREAGDEAA
+505 
-515 MAQLRETGR
+515 
-524 TLTSRNLEAF
+524 
-534 RYAQKHLLG
+534 
-543 LMYERPIVPHEAPQ
+543 ERLKNIQ
-557 ETITLCEAIIDC
+557 E
-569 LKDGDPATAVD
+569 K
-580 EYAWTVNNV
+580 N
-589 LEWYAMYFSPEVIT
+589 
-603 VQDDMNWGADNQ
+603 
-615 DNLYWGTDINFDKA
+615 
-629 DVDAATRSLYVRYDD
+629 
-644 KGGDFTEE
+644 
-652 IAIYEKAIETEK
+652 
-664 AKLAAKVQAEA
+664 
-675 EAMAGLAELLK
+675 

>member
-24 EDYRTNPVLG
+24 EAYRTNPVLG

-120 YADKDVAGKIV
+120 YADKDVTGKIV

-160 VQVGGYGQV
+160 VQIGGYGQV

-209 VTLDASSRVMRD
+209 VTLDASSRVMWD

-227 LGEIPGKCSDRMIL
+227 LGEIPGRRSDRMIL

-251 GFQDDNTAVALMFG
+251 GFQDDNTAVAMMLG
-265 IAKSLLESGYQPN
+265 IARAFIKMGYQPE
-278 NTIVFCAM
+278 NTWVFCAM
-286 AAEEWGVIDSD
+286 AAEEWGIADSKY
-297 FDWSAGAYEQ
+297 DWSTGAYAEV
-307 IFTAHPEW
+307 FNVHPEW
-315 VGKTLAF
+315 AGKVIGDF
-322 INFELPAY
+322 NFELPALSNGNLDGIRCTY
-330 EFDTYTTTY
+330 EYKDFFEDTLKTLPALSPAYPEGVLV
-339 SAPEMFAM
+339 SAPIE
-347 LDYFANDYAYSPEPE
+347 
-362 GCFADGVLTEGYQTY
+362 TW
-377 TYSDDFSYYA
+377 SDDFSVA
-387 AGVPSTVN
+387 ISGIPSMVNEFSAGSFMT
-395 GFLLQKDMETV
+395 TH
-406 FPFYIDY
+406 
-413 YHTQYDTP
+413 YHSQYDS
-421 DTYNEAVMRFNIAYY
+421 DAYYNEAAYRFHHELYGLLLMHLDRQSVAPLNFAEVFEQASASLDVLMCQKSGSRVTALLNLLGQTEEVAEEVYDRIYDINEAGVDSEQCREAENI
-436 GALAMYID
+436 LLKVFKM
-444 QMPAADLD
+444 
-452 FTAQTARL
+452 AQDKYVRL
-460 TAAMDKDVMAQ
+460 TWEDAVVFPQEAAQNNLRYLKKAIRALKRKIPDAEAAFEALYEIDNNAYAFQFSKQVYERFTDYVLDQNSDRLQWGRGRIVHHENLYDLVAQLMDKYHQ
-471 AGADVEAYQAALAE
+471 GATDFANEIAELENVAKRQKAYLRDDIEYMLQSTEKMLLLLQAA
-485 LDEAATAMR
+485 
-494 AKVVEVNRAYE
+494 N
-505 AAREAGDEAA
+505 
-515 MAQLRETGR
+515 
-524 TLTSRNLEAF
+524 
-534 RYAQKHLLG
+534 
-543 LMYERPIVPHEAPQ
+543 ERLKNIQ
-557 ETITLCEAIIDC
+557 E
-569 LKDGDPATAVD
+569 K
-580 EYAWTVNNV
+580 N
-589 LEWYAMYFSPEVIT
+589 
-603 VQDDMNWGADNQ
+603 
-615 DNLYWGTDINFDKA
+615 
-629 DVDAATRSLYVRYDD
+629 
-644 KGGDFTEE
+644 
-652 IAIYEKAIETEK
+652 
-664 AKLAAKVQAEA
+664 
-675 EAMAGLAELLK
+675 